1 MDKRSIF
8 ERGFA
13 ILLSVILMAAC
24 FPLSIFAEDTTQDPD
39 FSGTNLMNLENVQPS
54 GYTTTTNPYGYDIG
68 EPFLMVEQ
76 NELMYL
82 NAWDNKVRQ
91 ASYFSMGS
99 ESALNTFAKNKS
111 GSSGTFS
118 NPNYKLMQA
127 VSFDPTGSGRRDHVA
142 FVGVSGQDKKGYMW
156 VIDTTKGTDSDLSGL
171 VEIGDFSYMFDA
183 SAFKVPTYS
192 NRSFLNIVAGDF
204 DGDGKESIV
213 VYTPE
218 SYNAGGCQIQQ
229 WDYDGD
235 SLSRRGKSNSL
246 LMGYYNDHPW
256 YDVERSEGNQRR
268 KLGVSMA
275 VGDFN
280 GDCVDDLAVL
290 SYCHRL
296 PNDEAQIDYYRPVV
310 KIVYGTKGD
319 TGSSIV
325 TKSAAQSE
333 EFYTSKGKSGG
344 RDRYEFPVGASLTC
358 GDFDGDGDVD
368 LFLAGMLGK
377 LGTWKKNNQQVNETI
392 DMNAGYLYIGKL
404 SNSGNGFVKTTNQ
417 TIESNGWTDGGYH
430 DADDVWQQLAV
441 ESVAINGKGRG
452 AKELVFLS
460 GTLYD
465 ASNNK
470 PVAVYTGDYFKSA
483 DDGAGST
490 TRISNCDIQ
499 SIAVGN
505 FDGNTAGREQ
515 VVFTIALKHAS
526 NNKSH
531 LLTGYM
537 RGINYKD
544 TTVNGEI
551 KEYGT
556 AGGYDCLVPT
566 DSYVNTDAQNA
577 VSFLVIP
584 VDKNNDGVL
593 AKYRGVTYAYTDPD
607 VKAVLQ
613 AAPYFDE
620 VMDAGNNETEYVLT
634 ESYELSDWDSDSV
647 SFSIGY
653 STEFKFLGGEAS
665 IETGYALDWTKSFE
679 RSLHEEWSQS
689 FSAQAYNSVVVSRTP
704 VFVYEYD
711 IQNADGTW
719 NDKTVMQTAI
729 PQGPVYEQLS
739 VDAYNKFAT
748 EYNKYMADRTN
759 KPTCYL
765 LEKINPAANWMDGNE
780 GDPYRYNHD
789 GWDALNPD
797 IQASAISKSEFALGY
812 NGTLDKVAWTKENTT
827 TKSVEMSH
835 GFFFNSSIKW
845 GDDKVGMHGVTT
857 SLQYSDGK
865 GNSTSKG
872 TAVGAS
878 CTVTSL
884 DKQSLVAEGIPAP
897 VVDAYR
903 FHWTLGQWQRHLSG
917 AANNKTPFIGYSV
930 TNLSSPPRAIDNLD
944 KTITR
949 GEGNFDLK
957 LSWTKPDCENGHPEI
972 TGYYVYSKD
981 ESGAYTKVS
990 EKLPAE
996 ATEYEIK
1003 QLDLNGKYTYVVT
1016 TVATVDNQDY
1026 ESVWSNEAH
1035 YRADEAPYIGSNGNW
1050 WVGGTDTGVKA
1061 AGDDGKPGKDG
1072 ETPYIGENGNW
1083 WIGFTDT
1090 KVKAA
1095 GTDGKDGEKGED
1107 GETPYIGENGNWWI
1121 GETDTGVKA
1130 VGTDGADGT
1139 NGADGLTPS
1148 IGENGNWWIGE
1159 TDTGVK
1165 AAGTDGTNGTNGA
1178 DGLTP
1183 SIGENG
1189 NWWIGETDTGVKA
1202 AGTDGTNGTNGAD
1215 GLTPS
1220 IGENGNWWIGE
1231 TDTGVKA
1238 AGTDGTNGT
1247 NGADGLTPS
1256 IGENGNWWIGATD
1269 TGVKAAATDG
1279 ADGKDGADGT
1289 NGVDGR
1295 TPQLKIGDDN
1305 LWYVSYDNGQNWES
1319 LNVKATGEMGAT
1331 GAQGEKGDKGD
1342 QGEQGI
1348 QGVQGEKGDKGDQG
1362 EQGIQGV
1369 QGEKGD
1375 KGDQGAQ
1382 GIQGVQGEKGDK
1394 GDQGKQGIQGV
1405 QGEKGD
1411 AGADGASGQ
1420 NGTNGINGKNGVNG
1434 QDGQNGQ
1441 DGKDGQDGTAG
1452 RGIDNAMIDN
1462 DGYLILTMTD
1472 GTTINAG
1479 LVRDTSAVA
1488 NKEANDSA
1496 TAKSLA
1502 TAAVGLSGASLLWNI
1517 AMLAL
1522 SITMKRKH
1530 TTFHR

>member
-156 VIDTTKGTDSDLSGL
+156 VIDTTKEKGSDCSGL
-171 VEIGDFSYMFDA
+171 VAIGDFSYMFDA

-218 SYNAGGCQIQQ
+218 SSNAGGCQIQQ

-235 SLSRRGKSNSL
+235 SLSQRGKSNSL

-296 PNDEAQIDYYRPVV
+296 PKNDAQIDYYRPVV

-333 EFYTSKGKSGG
+333 EFYTSKGRSGG

-368 LFLAGMLGK
+368 LFLAGMLGQ

-392 DMNAGYLYIGKL
+392 DMKAGYLYIGKL

-515 VVFTIALKHAS
+515 VVFTIALKHA
-526 NNKSH
+526 NNNESH

-566 DSYVNTDAQNA
+566 DSYVNTDAKNA

-765 LEKINPAANWMDGNE
+765 LEEIVPAANWMDGNE

-949 GEGNFDLK
+949 GEGFFDLK
-957 LSWTKPDCENGHPEI
+957 LSWTKPDCENGHPKI

-981 ESGAYTKVS
+981 ESGAYTRVS
-990 EKLPAE
+990 EKLSAE

-1003 QLDLNGKYTYVVT
+1003 QLDLSGKYTYVVT

-1130 VGTDGADGT
+1130 AATDGADGT

-1165 AAGTDGTNGTNGA
+1165 AAATDGA
-1178 DGLTP
+1178 DGK
-1183 SIGENG
+1183 
-1189 NWWIGETDTGVKA
+1189 D
-1202 AGTDGTNGTNGAD
+1202 
-1215 GLTPS
+1215 
-1220 IGENGNWWIGE
+1220 
-1231 TDTGVKA
+1231 
-1238 AGTDGTNGT
+1238 
-1247 NGADGLTPS
+1247 GADGLTPS

-1375 KGDQGAQ
+1375 KGDQG
-1382 GIQGVQGEKGDK
+1382 E
-1394 GDQGKQGIQGV
+1394 QGIQGV

-1411 AGADGASGQ
+1411 AGANGASGQ

>member
-1 MDKRSIF
+1 
-8 ERGFA
+8 
-13 ILLSVILMAAC
+13 
-24 FPLSIFAEDTTQDPD
+24 
-39 FSGTNLMNLENVQPS
+39 
-54 GYTTTTNPYGYDIG
+54 
-68 EPFLMVEQ
+68 MVEQ

-82 NAWDNKVRQ
+82 NAWDNKVQQ

-99 ESALNTFAKNKS
+99 ESALKTFATNKS

-142 FVGVSGQDKKGYMW
+142 FVGVSGKDKKGYMW
-156 VIDTTKGTDSDLSGL
+156 VIDTTKGTDSDLSQL

-235 SLSRRGKSNSL
+235 SLSQRGKSNSL

-296 PNDEAQIDYYRPVV
+296 PNDEAKIDYYRPVV

-333 EFYTSKGKSGG
+333 EFYTSKGRSGG

-368 LFLAGMLGK
+368 LFLAGMLGQ
-377 LGTWKKNNQQVNETI
+377 LGTWKNNNQQVNETI
-392 DMNAGYLYIGKL
+392 DMKAGYLYIGKL

-430 DADDVWQQLAV
+430 NADDVWQQLAV

-515 VVFTIALKHAS
+515 VVFTIALKHA
-526 NNKSH
+526 NNNQSH

-537 RGINYKD
+537 RGINYNDK
-544 TTVNGEI
+544 TVNGEI

-566 DSYVNTDAQNA
+566 DSYVNTNAQNA

-711 IQNADGTW
+711 IQKADGTW

-765 LEKINPAANWMDGNE
+765 LEEIVPAANWMDGNE

-845 GDDKVGMHGVTT
+845 GDEKVGMHGVTT
-857 SLQYSDGK
+857 SLEYSDGK

-949 GEGNFDLK
+949 GEGIFDLK
-957 LSWTKPDCENGHPEI
+957 LSWTKPDCENGHPAI

-981 ESGAYTKVS
+981 ENGAYTKVS
-990 EKLPAE
+990 EKLSAE

-1003 QLDLNGKYTYVVT
+1003 NLDLNGKYTYVVT
-1016 TVATVDNQDY
+1016 TVATVDSKDY

-1139 NGADGLTPS
+1139 NGTDGLTPS
-1148 IGENGNWWIGE
+1148 IGENGNWWIG
-1159 TDTGVK
+1159 T
-1165 AAGTDGTNGTNGA
+1165 
-1178 DGLTP
+1178 
-1183 SIGENG
+1183 
-1189 NWWIGETDTGVKA
+1189 
-1202 AGTDGTNGTNGAD
+1202 
-1215 GLTPS
+1215 
-1220 IGENGNWWIGE
+1220 

-1375 KGDQGAQ
+1375 
-1382 GIQGVQGEKGDK
+1382 
-1394 GDQGKQGIQGV
+1394 
-1405 QGEKGD
+1405 

-1522 SITMKRKH
+1522 SITMKRKY

>member
-82 NAWDNKVRQ
+82 NAWDNRVRQ

-99 ESALNTFAKNKS
+99 ESALKTFATNKS

-156 VIDTTKGTDSDLSGL
+156 VIDTTKGTDSDCSGL
-171 VEIGDFSYMFDA
+171 VAIGDFSYMFDA

-213 VYTPE
+213 VYAPE
-218 SYNAGGCQIQQ
+218 SCNAGGCQIQQ

-235 SLSRRGKSNSL
+235 SLSQRGKSNSL

-256 YDVERSEGNQRR
+256 YDVEDSEGNQRR

-296 PNDEAQIDYYRPVV
+296 PKNDAQIDYYRPVV

-333 EFYTSKGKSGG
+333 EFYSSKGRSGG

-368 LFLAGMLGK
+368 LFLAGMLGQ
-377 LGTWKKNNQQVNETI
+377 LGTWKNNNQQVNETI
-392 DMNAGYLYIGKL
+392 DMKAGYLYIGKL

-430 DADDVWQQLAV
+430 NADDVWQQLAV

-515 VVFTIALKHAS
+515 VVFTIALKHA
-526 NNKSH
+526 NNNQSH

-537 RGINYKD
+537 RGINYNDK
-544 TTVNGEI
+544 TVNGEI

-566 DSYVNTDAQNA
+566 DSYVNTNAQNA

-711 IQNADGTW
+711 IQKADGTW

-765 LEKINPAANWMDGNE
+765 LEEIVPAANWMDGNE

-845 GDDKVGMHGVTT
+845 GDEKVGMHGVTT
-857 SLQYSDGK
+857 SLEYSDGK

-949 GEGNFDLK
+949 GEGIFDLK
-957 LSWTKPDCENGHPEI
+957 LSWTKPDCENGHPAI

-981 ESGAYTKVS
+981 ENGAYTKVS
-990 EKLPAE
+990 EKLSAE

-1003 QLDLNGKYTYVVT
+1003 NLDLNGKYTYVVT
-1016 TVATVDNQDY
+1016 TVATVDSKDY

-1148 IGENGNWWIGE
+1148 IGENGNWWIG
-1159 TDTGVK
+1159 T
-1165 AAGTDGTNGTNGA
+1165 
-1178 DGLTP
+1178 
-1183 SIGENG
+1183 
-1189 NWWIGETDTGVKA
+1189 
-1202 AGTDGTNGTNGAD
+1202 
-1215 GLTPS
+1215 
-1220 IGENGNWWIGE
+1220 
-1231 TDTGVKA
+1231 
-1238 AGTDGTNGT
+1238 
-1247 NGADGLTPS
+1247 
-1256 IGENGNWWIGATD
+1256 TD

-1348 QGVQGEKGDKGDQG
+1348 QGVQGEKGDQG

-1375 KGDQGAQ
+1375 KGDQG
-1382 GIQGVQGEKGDK
+1382 E
-1394 GDQGKQGIQGV
+1394 QGIQGV

-1472 GTTINAG
+1472 GTTINVG

-1522 SITMKRKH
+1522 SITMKRKK

>member
-54 GYTTTTNPYGYDIG
+54 GYTTTTNPYGYDVG
-68 EPFLMVEQ
+68 MPFLMVEQ

-82 NAWDNKVRQ
+82 NVWGNQVHQ
-91 ASYFSMGS
+91 ASYFDMGT
-99 ESALNTFAKNKS
+99 ESSLPTFARKKS
-111 GSSGTFS
+111 GANGTFS
-118 NPNYKLMQA
+118 VDTYALMEA
-127 VSFDPTGSGRRDHVA
+127 VPFDPTGSGRKDHVA
-142 FVGVSGQDKKGYMW
+142 FVGISNKRGYLW
-156 VIDTTKGTDSDLSGL
+156 VIDTRLEAGSDRSEP
-171 VEIGDFSYMFDA
+171 VDIGDFQYMYDGNSFE
-183 SAFKVPTYS
+183 VPTYA

-218 SYNAGGCQIQQ
+218 QTPRNQASGCQIQE
-229 WDYDGD
+229 WDYDG
-235 SLSRRGKSNSL
+235 SNKALSQRGEGNSL

-256 YDVERSEGNQRR
+256 YDVEDSEGNQRR

-296 PNDEAQIDYYRPVV
+296 PKNDAQIDYYRPVV

-333 EFYTSKGKSGG
+333 EFYTSKGRSGG

-368 LFLAGMLGK
+368 LFLAGMLGQ

-392 DMNAGYLYIGKL
+392 DMKAGYLYIGKL

-515 VVFTIALKHAS
+515 VVFTIALKHA
-526 NNKSH
+526 NNNQSH

-537 RGINYKD
+537 RGTNYND

-566 DSYVNTDAQNA
+566 DSYVNTNAKNA

-765 LEKINPAANWMDGNE
+765 LEQINPAANWMDGNE

-789 GWDALNPD
+789 GWDALNQD

-930 TNLSSPPRAIDNLD
+930 TNLSSPPRAIDDLD

-957 LSWTKPDCENGHPEI
+957 LSWTKPDCENGHPQI

-981 ESGAYTKVS
+981 ESGAYTKIS
-990 EKLPAE
+990 EKLSAD

-1003 QLDLNGKYTYVVT
+1003 NLDLNGKYTYVVT
-1016 TVATVDNQDY
+1016 TVATVDNKDY

-1061 AGDDGKPGKDG
+1061 AGDDGKPGKNG

-1095 GTDGKDGEKGED
+1095 GTDGKDGEKGEN

-1130 VGTDGADGT
+1130 AGTDGADGT

-1148 IGENGNWWIGE
+1148 IGENGNWWIG
-1159 TDTGVK
+1159 T
-1165 AAGTDGTNGTNGA
+1165 
-1178 DGLTP
+1178 
-1183 SIGENG
+1183 
-1189 NWWIGETDTGVKA
+1189 
-1202 AGTDGTNGTNGAD
+1202 
-1215 GLTPS
+1215 
-1220 IGENGNWWIGE
+1220 
-1231 TDTGVKA
+1231 
-1238 AGTDGTNGT
+1238 
-1247 NGADGLTPS
+1247 
-1256 IGENGNWWIGATD
+1256 TD

-1342 QGEQGI
+1342 QGIQGVQGEKGDKGDQGEQGI

-1375 KGDQGAQ
+1375 KGDQGEQ

-1394 GDQGKQGIQGV
+1394 GDQGEQGIQGV

>member
-24 FPLSIFAEDTTQDPD
+24 FPLSIFAEDTTQGPD

-54 GYTTTTNPYGYDIG
+54 GYTTTTNPYGYGIG

-82 NAWDNKVRQ
+82 NVWDNKVRQ
-91 ASYFSMGS
+91 ASYFSMGT

-111 GSSGTFS
+111 GSNGTFS

-142 FVGVSGQDKKGYMW
+142 FVGVSGQNKKGYMW
-156 VIDTTKGTDSDLSGL
+156 VIDTTKGTGSDCSPQ
-171 VEIGDFSYMFDA
+171 VEIGDFGYMFDGND
-183 SAFKVPTYS
+183 FEVPTYS
-192 NRSFLNIVAGDF
+192 NRSFFNIVAGDF

-213 VYTPE
+213 VYTPKQTPRNQA
-218 SYNAGGCQIQQ
+218 SGCQIQE
-229 WDYDGD
+229 WDYDG
-235 SLSRRGKSNSL
+235 SNKALSKRGEGNSL

-256 YDVERSEGNQRR
+256 YDEEDSEGNQRR

-296 PNDEAQIDYYRPVV
+296 PKDEAQIDYYRPVV

-333 EFYTSKGKSGG
+333 EFYTSKGHSGG

-358 GDFDGDGDVD
+358 GDLDGDGDVD
-368 LFLAGMLGK
+368 LFLAGMLGQ

-392 DMNAGYLYIGKL
+392 DMKAGYLYIGKL

-430 DADDVWQQLAV
+430 NADDVWQQLAV

-470 PVAVYTGDYFKSA
+470 PVAVYTGNYFKSA

-505 FDGNTAGREQ
+505 FDGNKAGREQ
-515 VVFTIALKHAS
+515 VVFTIALKHA
-526 NNKSH
+526 NNNESH
-531 LLTGYM
+531 LLKGYM
-537 RGINYKD
+537 RGIKYND
-544 TTVNGEI
+544 VTVNGEV

-584 VDKNNDGVL
+584 VDRNNDGVL

-653 STEFKFLGGEAS
+653 STEFSFPGGKAS

-711 IQNADGTW
+711 IQNANGTW

-739 VDAYNKFAT
+739 VDAYNKFAE
-748 EYNKYMADRTN
+748 EYNKYMADRKD

-765 LEKINPAANWMDGNE
+765 LEKIDPADNWMDGNE

-789 GWDALNPD
+789 GWESLRPD
-797 IQASAISKSEFALGY
+797 IQAAAISKSEFALGY

-845 GDDKVGMHGVTT
+845 GKEDVAMHGVTT
-857 SLQYSDGK
+857 SLEYSDGK

-930 TNLSSPPRAIDNLD
+930 TNLSSPPRAIDDLD

-957 LSWTKPDCENGHPEI
+957 LSWTKPDCENGHPQI

-981 ESGAYTKVS
+981 ESGAYTKIS
-990 EKLPAE
+990 EKLSAD

-1003 QLDLNGKYTYVVT
+1003 NLDLNGKYTYVVT
-1016 TVATVDNQDY
+1016 TVATVDNKDY

-1107 GETPYIGENGNWWI
+1107 GETPY
-1121 GETDTGVKA
+1121 
-1130 VGTDGADGT
+1130 
-1139 NGADGLTPS
+1139 
-1148 IGENGNWWIGE
+1148 
-1159 TDTGVK
+1159 
-1165 AAGTDGTNGTNGA
+1165 
-1178 DGLTP
+1178 
-1183 SIGENG
+1183 
-1189 NWWIGETDTGVKA
+1189 
-1202 AGTDGTNGTNGAD
+1202 
-1215 GLTPS
+1215 

-1348 QGVQGEKGDKGDQG
+1348 QGVQGEKGD
-1362 EQGIQGV
+1362 
-1369 QGEKGD
+1369 
-1375 KGDQGAQ
+1375 
-1382 GIQGVQGEKGDK
+1382 
-1394 GDQGKQGIQGV
+1394 
-1405 QGEKGD
+1405 

>member
-8 ERGFA
+8 GRGLA
-13 ILLSVILMAAC
+13 ILLSVTLMAAC

-39 FSGTNLMNLENVQPS
+39 FSGTNLMNLESVQPS
-54 GYTTTTNPYGYDIG
+54 GYTTTTNPYGYGIG

-82 NAWDNKVRQ
+82 NVWDNKVRQ
-91 ASYFSMGS
+91 ASYFSMGT
-99 ESALNTFAKNKS
+99 ESALNTFAKDKS
-111 GSSGTFS
+111 GSNGTFS

-142 FVGVSGQDKKGYMW
+142 FVGVSGQNKKGYMW
-156 VIDTTKGTDSDLSGL
+156 VIDTTKGTGSDCSPQ
-171 VEIGDFSYMFDA
+171 VEIGDFGYMFDGND
-183 SAFKVPTYS
+183 FEVPTYS
-192 NRSFLNIVAGDF
+192 NRSFFNIVAGDF

-213 VYTPE
+213 VYTPKQTPRNQA
-218 SYNAGGCQIQQ
+218 SGCQIQE
-229 WDYDGD
+229 WDYDG
-235 SLSRRGKSNSL
+235 SNKALSKRGEGNSL

-256 YDVERSEGNQRR
+256 YDVEDSEGNQRR

-296 PNDEAQIDYYRPVV
+296 PKDEAKIDYYRPVV

-333 EFYTSKGKSGG
+333 EFYTSMGYTGG
-344 RDRYEFPVGASLTC
+344 RYYYEFPVGASLTC
-358 GDFDGDGDVD
+358 GDFDGDGDDD
-368 LFLAGMLGK
+368 LFLAGMLAYF
-377 LGTWKKNNQQVNETI
+377 GTWKKDSSMVNEEITMKS
-392 DMNAGYLYIGKL
+392 DYVYVGKL
-404 SNSGNGFVKTTNQ
+404 TNTGNGFSKTMNLNRTV
-417 TIESNGWTDGGYH
+417 ESNGWTDGGYH

-465 ASNNK
+465 VSNNK
-470 PVAVYTGDYFKSA
+470 PAAVYTGDYFKSA

-505 FDGNTAGREQ
+505 FDGNKAGREQ
-515 VVFTIALKHAS
+515 VVFTIALKHA
-526 NNKSH
+526 NNNESH
-531 LLTGYM
+531 LLKGYM
-537 RGINYKD
+537 RGIKYND
-544 TTVNGEI
+544 VTVNGEV

-584 VDKNNDGVL
+584 VDRNNDGVL

-653 STEFKFLGGEAS
+653 STEFSFPGGNAS

-711 IQNADGTW
+711 IQNANGTW

-739 VDAYNKFAT
+739 VDAYNKFAE
-748 EYNKYMADRTN
+748 EYNKYMADRKD

-765 LEKINPAANWMDGNE
+765 LEKIDPADNWMDGNE

-789 GWDALNPD
+789 GWESLRPD
-797 IQASAISKSEFALGY
+797 IQAAAISKSEFALGY

-845 GDDKVGMHGVTT
+845 GKEDVAMHGVTT
-857 SLQYSDGK
+857 SLEYSDGK

-930 TNLSSPPRAIDNLD
+930 TNLSSPPRAIDDLD

-957 LSWTKPDCENGHPEI
+957 LSWTKPDCENGHPQI

-981 ESGAYTKVS
+981 ESGAYTKIS
-990 EKLPAE
+990 EKLSAD

-1003 QLDLNGKYTYVVT
+1003 NLDLNGKYTYVVT
-1016 TVATVDNQDY
+1016 TVATVDNKDY

-1061 AGDDGKPGKDG
+1061 AGDDGKPGKNG

-1095 GTDGKDGEKGED
+1095 GTDGKDGEKGEN

-1130 VGTDGADGT
+1130 AGTDGADGT

-1148 IGENGNWWIGE
+1148 IGENGNWWIGT

-1189 NWWIGETDTGVKA
+1189 NWWIGT
-1202 AGTDGTNGTNGAD
+1202 
-1215 GLTPS
+1215 
-1220 IGENGNWWIGE
+1220 
-1231 TDTGVKA
+1231 
-1238 AGTDGTNGT
+1238 
-1247 NGADGLTPS
+1247 
-1256 IGENGNWWIGATD
+1256 TD

-1331 GAQGEKGDKGD
+1331 GAKGEQGIQGVQGEKGDKGD

-1375 KGDQGAQ
+1375 KGDQGEQ
-1382 GIQGVQGEKGDK
+1382 GIQGA
-1394 GDQGKQGIQGV
+1394 

-1441 DGKDGQDGTAG
+1441 DGKDGQDGAAG

-1522 SITMKRKH
+1522 SITMKRKK

>member
-1 MDKRSIF
+1 MRSMKMQREDHKMDKRSIF

-24 FPLSIFAEDTTQDPD
+24 FPLSIFAEDTTQGPD

-54 GYTTTTNPYGYDIG
+54 GYTTTTNPYGYDVG
-68 EPFLMVEQ
+68 MPFLMVEQ

-82 NAWDNKVRQ
+82 NVWGNKVRQ
-91 ASYFSMGS
+91 ASYFDMGT
-99 ESALNTFAKNKS
+99 ESSLPTFARKKS
-111 GSSGTFS
+111 GANGTFS
-118 NPNYKLMQA
+118 VDTYALMEA
-127 VSFDPTGSGRRDHVA
+127 VAFDPTGSGRKDHVA
-142 FVGVSGQDKKGYMW
+142 FVGISNKRGYLW
-156 VIDTTKGTDSDLSGL
+156 VIDTRQEAGSDRSGP
-171 VEIGDFSYMFDA
+171 VDIGDFTYMYDGN
-183 SAFKVPTYS
+183 SFKVPTYA

-218 SYNAGGCQIQQ
+218 SSNAGGCQIQQ
-229 WDYDGD
+229 WDYNGGG
-235 SLSRRGKSNSL
+235 LTQRGKSNSL
-246 LMGYYNDHPW
+246 LMSYYNEHPW
-256 YDVERSEGNQRR
+256 YDVENSGGNQRR

-296 PNDEAQIDYYRPVV
+296 PNDQAKVDYYLPELQ
-310 KIVYGTKGD
+310 IVYGSKDG
-319 TGSSIV
+319 GAIV
-325 TKSAAQSE
+325 TKSAAQKE
-333 EFYTSKGKSGG
+333 IFCAYTGMSGG
-344 RDRYEFPVGASLTC
+344 RARYEFPVAASLTC
-358 GDFDGDGDVD
+358 GDLDGDGDVD

-377 LGTWKKNNQQVNETI
+377 FGTWKKDASMVNETI
-392 DMNAGYLYIGKL
+392 TMYAPYMYVGKMT
-404 SNSGNGFVKTTNQ
+404 NVGGTFVKSISR
-417 TIESNGWTDGGYH
+417 TIRSNGWTYGGYH
-430 DADDVWQQLAV
+430 DADDVWQRLAV
-441 ESVAINGKGRG
+441 EAVAVNGRGRG
-452 AKELVFLS
+452 AKELVFVN

-465 ASNNK
+465 VSNNT
-470 PVAVYTGDYFKSA
+470 PMAVYTGGYFGSS
-483 DDGAGST
+483 DDGASST

-505 FDGNTAGREQ
+505 FDGNKAGREQ
-515 VVFTIALKHAS
+515 VVFTIALKHK
-526 NNKSH
+526 NNNESH

-537 RGINYKD
+537 RGINYNDK
-544 TTVNGEI
+544 TVNGEI

-566 DSYVNTDAQNA
+566 DSYVNTNAQNA

-653 STEFKFLGGEAS
+653 STEFNFLGGKAS

-748 EYNKYMADRTN
+748 EYNKYMADRKD

-765 LEKINPAANWMDGNE
+765 LGQIDPAANWMDGNE

-789 GWDALNPD
+789 GWGALNQD

-845 GDDKVGMHGVTT
+845 GSDKVGMHGVTT
-857 SLQYSDGK
+857 SLEYSDGK

-949 GEGNFDLK
+949 GEGIFDLK
-957 LSWTKPDCENGHPEI
+957 LSWTKPDCENGHPKI

-981 ESGAYTKVS
+981 ESGAYTRVS
-990 EKLPAE
+990 GKLSAE
-996 ATEYEIK
+996 ATEYVIK
-1003 QLDLNGKYTYVVT
+1003 NLNLNGKYTYVVT
-1016 TVATVDNQDY
+1016 TVATVDSKDY

-1139 NGADGLTPS
+1139 NGVDGLTPS

-1165 AAGTDGTNGTNGA
+1165 AAG
-1178 DGLTP
+1178 
-1183 SIGENG
+1183 
-1189 NWWIGETDTGVKA
+1189 
-1202 AGTDGTNGTNGAD
+1202 
-1215 GLTPS
+1215 
-1220 IGENGNWWIGE
+1220 
-1231 TDTGVKA
+1231 
-1238 AGTDGTNGT
+1238 
-1247 NGADGLTPS
+1247 
-1256 IGENGNWWIGATD
+1256 
-1269 TGVKAAATDG
+1269 TDG

-1331 GAQGEKGDKGD
+1331 GA
-1342 QGEQGI
+1342 
-1348 QGVQGEKGDKGDQG
+1348 QGEKGDKGDQG

-1522 SITMKRKH
+1522 SITMKRKR

>member
-82 NAWDNKVRQ
+82 NAWDNTVRQ
-91 ASYFSMGS
+91 ASYFSMGT

-156 VIDTTKGTDSDLSGL
+156 VIDTTKGTDSDLSQL

-235 SLSRRGKSNSL
+235 SLSQRGKSNSL

-296 PNDEAQIDYYRPVV
+296 PNDEAKIDYYRPVV
-310 KIVYGTKGD
+310 KIVYGTKGN

-333 EFYTSKGKSGG
+333 EFYTSKGRSGG

-368 LFLAGMLGK
+368 LFLAGMLGQ
-377 LGTWKKNNQQVNETI
+377 LGTWKNNNQQVNETI
-392 DMNAGYLYIGKL
+392 DMKAGYLYIGKL

-430 DADDVWQQLAV
+430 NADDVWQQLPV

-515 VVFTIALKHAS
+515 VVFTIALKHA
-526 NNKSH
+526 NNNQSH

-537 RGINYKD
+537 RGINYNDK
-544 TTVNGEI
+544 TVNGEI

-566 DSYVNTDAQNA
+566 DSYVNTNAQNA

-711 IQNADGTW
+711 IQKADGTW

-765 LEKINPAANWMDGNE
+765 LEEIVPAANWMDGNE

-845 GDDKVGMHGVTT
+845 GDEKVGMHGVTT
-857 SLQYSDGK
+857 SLEYSDGK

-917 AANNKTPFIGYSV
+917 AVNNKTPFIGYSV

-949 GEGNFDLK
+949 GEGIFDLK
-957 LSWTKPDCENGHPEI
+957 LSWTKPDCENGHPAI

-981 ESGAYTKVS
+981 ENGAYTKVS
-990 EKLPAE
+990 EKLSAE

-1003 QLDLNGKYTYVVT
+1003 NLDLNGKYTYVVT
-1016 TVATVDNQDY
+1016 TVATVDSKDY

-1148 IGENGNWWIGE
+1148 IGENGNWWIGA

-1189 NWWIGETDTGVKA
+1189 NWWIGT
-1202 AGTDGTNGTNGAD
+1202 
-1215 GLTPS
+1215 
-1220 IGENGNWWIGE
+1220 
-1231 TDTGVKA
+1231 
-1238 AGTDGTNGT
+1238 
-1247 NGADGLTPS
+1247 
-1256 IGENGNWWIGATD
+1256 TD

-1342 QGEQGI
+1342 QGE
-1348 QGVQGEKGDKGDQG
+1348 
-1362 EQGIQGV
+1362 
-1369 QGEKGD
+1369 
-1375 KGDQGAQ
+1375 
-1382 GIQGVQGEKGDK
+1382 
-1394 GDQGKQGIQGV
+1394 QGIQGV

>member
-82 NAWDNKVRQ
+82 NAWDNTVRQ

-142 FVGVSGQDKKGYMW
+142 FVGVSGRDKKGYMW
-156 VIDTTKGTDSDLSGL
+156 VIDTTKETDSDCSGL
-171 VEIGDFSYMFDA
+171 VEIGDFRYMFDA
-183 SAFKVPTYS
+183 NAFEVPTYS

-213 VYTPE
+213 VYTPKQTPRNQA
-218 SYNAGGCQIQQ
+218 SGCQIQE
-229 WDYDGD
+229 WDYDG
-235 SLSRRGKSNSL
+235 SNKALSQRGEGNSL

-256 YDVERSEGNQRR
+256 YDVEDSEGNQRR

-296 PNDEAQIDYYRPVV
+296 PKNDAQIDYYRPVV

-333 EFYTSKGKSGG
+333 EFYTSKGRSGG

-368 LFLAGMLGK
+368 LFLAGMLGQ
-377 LGTWKKNNQQVNETI
+377 LGTWKNNNQQVNETI
-392 DMNAGYLYIGKL
+392 DMKAGYLYIGKL

-470 PVAVYTGDYFKSA
+470 PVAVYTGNYFKSA

-765 LEKINPAANWMDGNE
+765 LEQINPAANWMDGNE

-789 GWDALNPD
+789 GWDALNQD

-949 GEGNFDLK
+949 GEGFFDLK
-957 LSWTKPDCENGHPEI
+957 LSWTKPDCENGHPKI

-990 EKLPAE
+990 EKLSAE
-996 ATEYEIK
+996 TTEYEIK
-1003 QLDLNGKYTYVVT
+1003 DLDLNGKYTYVVT
-1016 TVATVDNQDY
+1016 TVATVDSMDY

-1165 AAGTDGTNGTNGA
+1165 AAGTDG
-1178 DGLTP
+1178 
-1183 SIGENG
+1183 
-1189 NWWIGETDTGVKA
+1189 
-1202 AGTDGTNGTNGAD
+1202 
-1215 GLTPS
+1215 
-1220 IGENGNWWIGE
+1220 
-1231 TDTGVKA
+1231 
-1238 AGTDGTNGT
+1238 
-1247 NGADGLTPS
+1247 
-1256 IGENGNWWIGATD
+1256 
-1269 TGVKAAATDG
+1269 

-1375 KGDQGAQ
+1375 KGDQGEQ

-1394 GDQGKQGIQGV
+1394 GDQGEQGIQGV
-1405 QGEKGD
+1405 HGEKGD

-1522 SITMKRKH
+1522 SITMKRKY

>member
-8 ERGFA
+8 GRGLA
-13 ILLSVILMAAC
+13 ILLSVTLMAAC

-39 FSGTNLMNLENVQPS
+39 FSGTNLMNLESVQPS

-91 ASYFSMGS
+91 ASYFSMGT
-99 ESALNTFAKNKS
+99 ESALETFAKKKS

-142 FVGVSGQDKKGYMW
+142 FVGVSGQNKKGYMW
-156 VIDTTKGTDSDLSGL
+156 VIDTTKGTGSDCSPQ
-171 VEIGDFSYMFDA
+171 VEIGDFSYMYDGNDFE
-183 SAFKVPTYS
+183 VPTYA

-213 VYTPE
+213 VYTPKQTPRNQA
-218 SYNAGGCQIQQ
+218 SGCQIQE
-229 WDYDGD
+229 WDYDG
-235 SLSRRGKSNSL
+235 SNKALSKRGEGNSL

-256 YDVERSEGNQRR
+256 YDVEDSEGNQRR

-296 PNDEAQIDYYRPVV
+296 PKDEAKIDYYRPVV

-333 EFYTSKGKSGG
+333 EFYTSKGRSGG

-368 LFLAGMLGK
+368 LFLAGMLGQ

-392 DMNAGYLYIGKL
+392 DMKAGYLYIGKL

-430 DADDVWQQLAV
+430 NADDVWQQLAV

-470 PVAVYTGDYFKSA
+470 PVAIYTGDYFKSA

-515 VVFTIALKHAS
+515 VVFTIALKHA
-526 NNKSH
+526 NNNQSH

-537 RGINYKD
+537 RGINYNDK
-544 TTVNGEI
+544 TVNGEI

-566 DSYVNTDAQNA
+566 DSYVNTNAQNA

-653 STEFKFLGGEAS
+653 STEFNFLGGKAS

-748 EYNKYMADRTN
+748 EYNKYMADRTE

-765 LEKINPAANWMDGNE
+765 LEKIDPSANWMDGNE

-845 GDDKVGMHGVTT
+845 GDEKVGMHGVTT
-857 SLQYSDGK
+857 SLEYSDGK

-884 DKQSLVAEGIPAP
+884 DKQNLVAEGIPAP

-949 GEGNFDLK
+949 GEGIFDLK
-957 LSWTKPDCENGHPEI
+957 LSWTKPDCINGHPEI

-1003 QLDLNGKYTYVVT
+1003 HLDLNGKYTYVVT
-1016 TVATVDNQDY
+1016 TVATVDSKDY

-1061 AGDDGKPGKDG
+1061 AGDNGKPGKDG

-1148 IGENGNWWIGE
+1148 IGENGNWWIG
-1159 TDTGVK
+1159 T
-1165 AAGTDGTNGTNGA
+1165 
-1178 DGLTP
+1178 
-1183 SIGENG
+1183 
-1189 NWWIGETDTGVKA
+1189 
-1202 AGTDGTNGTNGAD
+1202 
-1215 GLTPS
+1215 
-1220 IGENGNWWIGE
+1220 
-1231 TDTGVKA
+1231 
-1238 AGTDGTNGT
+1238 
-1247 NGADGLTPS
+1247 
-1256 IGENGNWWIGATD
+1256 TD
-1269 TGVKAAATDG
+1269 TGVKAAATNG

-1348 QGVQGEKGDKGDQG
+1348 QGVQGEKGD
-1362 EQGIQGV
+1362 
-1369 QGEKGD
+1369 
-1375 KGDQGAQ
+1375 
-1382 GIQGVQGEKGDK
+1382 
-1394 GDQGKQGIQGV
+1394 
-1405 QGEKGD
+1405 

-1434 QDGQNGQ
+1434 QGGQNGQ

-1522 SITMKRKH
+1522 SITMKRKY

>member
-82 NAWDNKVRQ
+82 NAWDNNVRQ

-99 ESALNTFAKNKS
+99 ESALKTFAKNKS

-156 VIDTTKGTDSDLSGL
+156 VIDTTKGTDSDCSQL
-171 VEIGDFSYMFDA
+171 VEIGNFSYMFDE

-204 DGDGKESIV
+204 NGDGKESIV

-218 SYNAGGCQIQQ
+218 SCNAGGCQIQQ

-235 SLSRRGKSNSL
+235 SLSQRGKSNSL

-256 YDVERSEGNQRR
+256 YDVEDSEGNQRR

-296 PNDEAQIDYYRPVV
+296 PNNDAKIDYYRPVV

-333 EFYTSKGKSGG
+333 EFYTSKGRSGG

-368 LFLAGMLGK
+368 LFLAGMLGQ

-392 DMNAGYLYIGKL
+392 DMKAGYLYIGKL

-430 DADDVWQQLAV
+430 NADDVWQQLAV

-470 PVAVYTGDYFKSA
+470 PVAVYTGNYFKSA
-483 DDGAGST
+483 DDGVGST

-515 VVFTIALKHAS
+515 VVFTIALKHA
-526 NNKSH
+526 NNNQSH

-537 RGINYKD
+537 RGINYNDK
-544 TTVNGEI
+544 TVNGEI

-566 DSYVNTDAQNA
+566 DSYVNTNAQNA

-653 STEFKFLGGEAS
+653 STEFSFLGGKAS

-711 IQNADGTW
+711 IQKADGTW

-748 EYNKYMADRTN
+748 EYNKYMADHKE

-765 LEKINPAANWMDGNE
+765 LEQIDPATNWMDGNE

-845 GDDKVGMHGVTT
+845 GNEEVATHGVTT
-857 SLQYSDGK
+857 SLEYSDGK

-903 FHWTLGQWQRHLSG
+903 FHWALGQWQRHLSG

-949 GEGNFDLK
+949 GEGIFDLK
-957 LSWTKPDCENGHPEI
+957 LSWTKPDCKNGHPEI

-990 EKLPAE
+990 EKLSAE

-1003 QLDLNGKYTYVVT
+1003 NLDLNGKYTYVVT
-1016 TVATVDNQDY
+1016 TVATVDSKDY

-1148 IGENGNWWIGE
+1148 IGENGNWWIGA

-1189 NWWIGETDTGVKA
+1189 NWWIGT
-1202 AGTDGTNGTNGAD
+1202 
-1215 GLTPS
+1215 
-1220 IGENGNWWIGE
+1220 
-1231 TDTGVKA
+1231 
-1238 AGTDGTNGT
+1238 
-1247 NGADGLTPS
+1247 
-1256 IGENGNWWIGATD
+1256 TD

-1348 QGVQGEKGDKGDQG
+1348 QGD
-1362 EQGIQGV
+1362 
-1369 QGEKGD
+1369 
-1375 KGDQGAQ
+1375 
-1382 GIQGVQGEKGDK
+1382 
-1394 GDQGKQGIQGV
+1394 

-1522 SITMKRKH
+1522 SITMKRKY

>member
-142 FVGVSGQDKKGYMW
+142 FVGVGQDKKGYMW
-156 VIDTTKGTDSDLSGL
+156 VIDTTKGTDSDRSQL
-171 VEIGDFSYMFDA
+171 VAIGDFSYMFDA

-235 SLSRRGKSNSL
+235 NLSPRGKSNSL

-296 PNDEAQIDYYRPVV
+296 PKDEAQIDYYRPVV

-319 TGSSIV
+319 TSSIV

-333 EFYTSKGKSGG
+333 EFYTSKGRSGG

-368 LFLAGMLGK
+368 LFLAGMLGQ

-392 DMNAGYLYIGKL
+392 DMKAGYLYIGKL

-430 DADDVWQQLAV
+430 NADDVWQQLAV

-515 VVFTIALKHAS
+515 VVFTIALKHAT
-526 NNKSH
+526 NNESH

-537 RGINYKD
+537 RGIKYNDQK
-544 TTVNGEI
+544 VNGEI

-566 DSYVNTDAQNA
+566 DSYVNTNAQNA

-653 STEFKFLGGEAS
+653 STEFNFLGGKAS

-711 IQNADGTW
+711 IQNANGTW

-748 EYNKYMADRTN
+748 EYNKYMADRTE

-765 LEKINPAANWMDGNE
+765 LEQINPAANWMDGNE

-789 GWDALNPD
+789 GWGALNPD

-845 GDDKVGMHGVTT
+845 GNENVGMHGVTT
-857 SLQYSDGK
+857 SLEYSDGK

-949 GEGNFDLK
+949 GEGIFDLK

-981 ESGAYTKVS
+981 ESGTYTKVS
-990 EKLPAE
+990 EKLSAE

-1016 TVATVDNQDY
+1016 TVATVDSKDY

-1095 GTDGKDGEKGED
+1095 GTDGKDGAKGED
-1107 GETPYIGENGNWWI
+1107 GETPY
-1121 GETDTGVKA
+1121 
-1130 VGTDGADGT
+1130 
-1139 NGADGLTPS
+1139 
-1148 IGENGNWWIGE
+1148 
-1159 TDTGVK
+1159 
-1165 AAGTDGTNGTNGA
+1165 
-1178 DGLTP
+1178 
-1183 SIGENG
+1183 
-1189 NWWIGETDTGVKA
+1189 
-1202 AGTDGTNGTNGAD
+1202 
-1215 GLTPS
+1215 

-1348 QGVQGEKGDKGDQG
+1348 QGVQGEKGD
-1362 EQGIQGV
+1362 
-1369 QGEKGD
+1369 
-1375 KGDQGAQ
+1375 
-1382 GIQGVQGEKGDK
+1382 
-1394 GDQGKQGIQGV
+1394 
-1405 QGEKGD
+1405 

-1522 SITMKRKH
+1522 SITMKRKR

>member
-54 GYTTTTNPYGYDIG
+54 GYTTTTNPYGYDVG
-68 EPFLMVEQ
+68 MPFLMVEQ

-82 NAWDNKVRQ
+82 NVWGNQVRQ
-91 ASYFSMGS
+91 ASYFDMGT
-99 ESALNTFAKNKS
+99 ESSLPTFARKKS
-111 GSSGTFS
+111 GANGTFFVDT
-118 NPNYKLMQA
+118 YALMEA
-127 VSFDPTGSGRRDHVA
+127 VAFDPTGSGRKDHVA
-142 FVGVSGQDKKGYMW
+142 FVGISNKRGYLW
-156 VIDTTKGTDSDLSGL
+156 VIDTRQEADSDRSEP
-171 VEIGDFSYMFDA
+171 VDIGDFTYMYDGN
-183 SAFKVPTYS
+183 SFKVPTYA

-229 WDYDGD
+229 WDYNGGG
-235 SLSRRGKSNSL
+235 LTQRGKSNSL
-246 LMGYYNDHPW
+246 LMSYYNEHPW
-256 YDVERSEGNQRR
+256 HDVENSGGNQRR

-296 PNDEAQIDYYRPVV
+296 PNDKAKVDYYLPELQ
-310 KIVYGTKGD
+310 IVYGSKDG
-319 TGSSIV
+319 GAIV
-325 TKSAAQSE
+325 TKSAAQKE
-333 EFYTSKGKSGG
+333 IFCAYMGMSGG
-344 RDRYEFPVGASLTC
+344 RARYEFPVAASLTC
-358 GDFDGDGDVD
+358 GDLDGDGDVD

-377 LGTWKKNNQQVNETI
+377 FGTWKKDASMVNETI
-392 DMNAGYLYIGKL
+392 TMYAPYMYVGKMTNVGGTFAK
-404 SNSGNGFVKTTNQ
+404 STNG
-417 TIESNGWTDGGYH
+417 TIRSNGWTYGGYH
-430 DADDVWQQLAV
+430 DADDVWQRLAV
-441 ESVAINGKGRG
+441 EAVAVNGRGRG
-452 AKELVFLS
+452 AKELVFVN

-465 ASNNK
+465 VSNNK
-470 PVAVYTGDYFKSA
+470 PVAVYTGGYFGSS
-483 DDGAGST
+483 DDGASST

-505 FDGNTAGREQ
+505 FDGNKAGREQ
-515 VVFTIALKHAS
+515 VVFTIALKHK
-526 NNKSH
+526 NNNESH

-537 RGINYKD
+537 RGINYNDK
-544 TTVNGEI
+544 TVNGEI

-566 DSYVNTDAQNA
+566 DSYVNTNAQNA

-613 AAPYFDE
+613 AGPYFKDI
-620 VMDAGNNETEYVLT
+620 MDAGNNETEYVLT

-653 STEFKFLGGEAS
+653 STEFNFLGGKAS

-711 IQNADGTW
+711 IQKADGTW

-748 EYNKYMADRTN
+748 EYNKYMADRKD

-765 LEKINPAANWMDGNE
+765 LEKIDPAANWMDGNE

-789 GWDALNPD
+789 GWGALNPD

-845 GDDKVGMHGVTT
+845 GNEDVATHGVTT
-857 SLQYSDGK
+857 SLEYSDGK

-990 EKLPAE
+990 EKLSAE

-1003 QLDLNGKYTYVVT
+1003 RLDLNGKYTYVVT
-1016 TVATVDNQDY
+1016 TVATVDSNDY

-1061 AGDDGKPGKDG
+1061 AGDNGKPGKDG

-1130 VGTDGADGT
+1130 VGTDGADGKD
-1139 NGADGLTPS
+1139 GADGLTPS
-1148 IGENGNWWIGE
+1148 IGENGNWWIGT

-1202 AGTDGTNGTNGAD
+1202 AG
-1215 GLTPS
+1215 
-1220 IGENGNWWIGE
+1220 
-1231 TDTGVKA
+1231 
-1238 AGTDGTNGT
+1238 
-1247 NGADGLTPS
+1247 
-1256 IGENGNWWIGATD
+1256 
-1269 TGVKAAATDG
+1269 TDG

-1348 QGVQGEKGDKGDQG
+1348 QGVQGEKGDQGEQGIQGVQGEKGDKGDQG

-1375 KGDQGAQ
+1375 KGDQGEQ

-1441 DGKDGQDGTAG
+1441 DGKDGQDCTAG

-1522 SITMKRKH
+1522 SITKKRKY

>member
-142 FVGVSGQDKKGYMW
+142 FVGVGQDKKGYMW
-156 VIDTTKGTDSDLSGL
+156 VIDTTKGTDSDRSPL
-171 VEIGDFSYMFDA
+171 VEIGNFSYMFDA
-183 SAFKVPTYS
+183 NAFEVPTYS

-218 SYNAGGCQIQQ
+218 SSNAGGCQIQQ
-229 WDYDGD
+229 WDYDGG
-235 SLSRRGKSNSL
+235 SLSQRGKSNSL

-256 YDVERSEGNQRR
+256 YDKEDSEGNQRR

-296 PNDEAQIDYYRPVV
+296 PKDEAQIDYYRPVV

-319 TGSSIV
+319 TSSIV

-333 EFYTSKGKSGG
+333 EFYTSKGRSGG

-368 LFLAGMLGK
+368 LFLAGMLGQ

-392 DMNAGYLYIGKL
+392 DMKAGYLYIGKL

-430 DADDVWQQLAV
+430 NADDVWQQLAV

-515 VVFTIALKHAS
+515 VVFTIALKHAT
-526 NNKSH
+526 NNESH

-537 RGINYKD
+537 RGIKYNDQK
-544 TTVNGEI
+544 VNGEI

-566 DSYVNTDAQNA
+566 DSYVNTNAQNA

-653 STEFKFLGGEAS
+653 STEFNFLGGKAS

-748 EYNKYMADRTN
+748 EYNKYMADRTE

-765 LEKINPAANWMDGNE
+765 LEKIDPAANWMDGNE

-789 GWDALNPD
+789 GWGALNPD

-845 GDDKVGMHGVTT
+845 GSDKVGMHGVTT
-857 SLQYSDGK
+857 SLEYSDGK

-957 LSWTKPDCENGHPEI
+957 LSWTKPDCENGHPAI

-990 EKLPAE
+990 KKLSAE
-996 ATEYEIK
+996 ATEYEI
-1003 QLDLNGKYTYVVT
+1003 QNLDLNGKYTYVVT
-1016 TVATVDNQDY
+1016 TVATVDNKDY

-1148 IGENGNWWIGE
+1148 IGETGNWWIG
-1159 TDTGVK
+1159 T
-1165 AAGTDGTNGTNGA
+1165 
-1178 DGLTP
+1178 
-1183 SIGENG
+1183 
-1189 NWWIGETDTGVKA
+1189 
-1202 AGTDGTNGTNGAD
+1202 
-1215 GLTPS
+1215 
-1220 IGENGNWWIGE
+1220 

-1375 KGDQGAQ
+1375 
-1382 GIQGVQGEKGDK
+1382 
-1394 GDQGKQGIQGV
+1394 
-1405 QGEKGD
+1405 

>member
-99 ESALNTFAKNKS
+99 ESALNTFARNKS

-142 FVGVSGQDKKGYMW
+142 FVGVSGQNKKGYMW
-156 VIDTTKGTDSDLSGL
+156 VIDTTKGTGSDCSQQ
-171 VEIGDFSYMFDA
+171 VEIGDFSYMFDK
-183 SAFKVPTYS
+183 SDFEVPTYS
-192 NRSFLNIVAGDF
+192 NRSFFNIVAGDF

-213 VYTPE
+213 VYTPKQTPRNQA
-218 SYNAGGCQIQQ
+218 SGCQIQE
-229 WDYDGD
+229 WDYDG
-235 SLSRRGKSNSL
+235 SNKALSQRGEGNSL

-256 YDVERSEGNQRR
+256 YDVEDSEGNQRR

-296 PNDEAQIDYYRPVV
+296 PSDEAQIDYYRPVV

-748 EYNKYMADRTN
+748 EYNKYIADRTN

-765 LEKINPAANWMDGNE
+765 LEEIVPAANWMDGNE

-789 GWDALNPD
+789 DWNALNPD

-949 GEGNFDLK
+949 GEGIFDLK

-990 EKLPAE
+990 EKLSAE

-1090 KVKAA
+1090 KIKAA

-1130 VGTDGADGT
+1130 AATDGADGKD
-1139 NGADGLTPS
+1139 GADGLTPS

-1189 NWWIGETDTGVKA
+1189 NWWIGT
-1202 AGTDGTNGTNGAD
+1202 
-1215 GLTPS
+1215 
-1220 IGENGNWWIGE
+1220 
-1231 TDTGVKA
+1231 
-1238 AGTDGTNGT
+1238 
-1247 NGADGLTPS
+1247 
-1256 IGENGNWWIGATD
+1256 TD

-1305 LWYVSYDNGQNWES
+1305 RWYVSYDNGQNWES

-1375 KGDQGAQ
+1375 KGDQG
-1382 GIQGVQGEKGDK
+1382 E
-1394 GDQGKQGIQGV
+1394 QGIQGV

>member
-82 NAWDNKVRQ
+82 NAWDNTVRQ

-99 ESALNTFAKNKS
+99 ESALKTFAKNKS

-127 VSFDPTGSGRRDHVA
+127 MSFDPTGSGRRDHVA

-156 VIDTTKGTDSDLSGL
+156 VIDTTKGTDSDCSRL

-229 WDYDGD
+229 WDYDGGR
-235 SLSRRGKSNSL
+235 LSQRGKSNSL

-333 EFYTSKGKSGG
+333 EFYTSKGRSGG

-377 LGTWKKNNQQVNETI
+377 LGTWKQNNQQVNETI

-417 TIESNGWTDGGYH
+417 AIESNGWTDGGYH
-430 DADDVWQQLAV
+430 NADDVWQQLAV

-515 VVFTIALKHAS
+515 VVFTIALKHA
-526 NNKSH
+526 NNNQSH

-566 DSYVNTDAQNA
+566 DSYVNTNAQNA

-711 IQNADGTW
+711 IQKADGTW
-719 NDKTVMQTAI
+719 NNKTVMQTAI

-765 LEKINPAANWMDGNE
+765 LEKIDPAANWMNGNE

-845 GDDKVGMHGVTT
+845 GDEKVGMHGVTT
-857 SLQYSDGK
+857 SLEYSDGK

-930 TNLSSPPRAIDNLD
+930 TNLSSPPQAIDNLD

-990 EKLPAE
+990 KKLSAE

-1016 TVATVDNQDY
+1016 TVATVDNMDY

-1121 GETDTGVKA
+1121 G
-1130 VGTDGADGT
+1130 
-1139 NGADGLTPS
+1139 
-1148 IGENGNWWIGE
+1148 
-1159 TDTGVK
+1159 
-1165 AAGTDGTNGTNGA
+1165 
-1178 DGLTP
+1178 
-1183 SIGENG
+1183 
-1189 NWWIGETDTGVKA
+1189 
-1202 AGTDGTNGTNGAD
+1202 
-1215 GLTPS
+1215 
-1220 IGENGNWWIGE
+1220 
-1231 TDTGVKA
+1231 
-1238 AGTDGTNGT
+1238 
-1247 NGADGLTPS
+1247 
-1256 IGENGNWWIGATD
+1256 ATD

-1295 TPQLKIGDDN
+1295 TPQLKIGNDN

-1342 QGEQGI
+1342 QGE
-1348 QGVQGEKGDKGDQG
+1348 
-1362 EQGIQGV
+1362 
-1369 QGEKGD
+1369 
-1375 KGDQGAQ
+1375 
-1382 GIQGVQGEKGDK
+1382 
-1394 GDQGKQGIQGV
+1394 QGIQGV

-1522 SITMKRKH
+1522 SITMKRKY

>member
-24 FPLSIFAEDTTQDPD
+24 FPLSSFAEDTTDPD

-68 EPFLMVEQ
+68 KPFLMVEQ

-82 NAWDNKVRQ
+82 NAWDNRVRQ

-99 ESALNTFAKNKS
+99 ESALETFAKNKS

-142 FVGVSGQDKKGYMW
+142 FVGVSGQNKKGYMW
-156 VIDTTKGTDSDLSGL
+156 VIDTTKGTDSDCSQQ
-171 VEIGDFSYMFDA
+171 VEIGDFSYMFDGND
-183 SAFKVPTYS
+183 FEVPTYS

-213 VYTPE
+213 VYTPKQTPRNQA
-218 SYNAGGCQIQQ
+218 SGCQIQQ
-229 WDYDGD
+229 WDYDGN
-235 SLSRRGKSNSL
+235 SLSQRGEGNSL

-256 YDVERSEGNQRR
+256 YDVEDSEGNQRR

-296 PNDEAQIDYYRPVV
+296 PNNDAQINYYRPVV

-333 EFYTSKGKSGG
+333 EFYTSKGRSGG

-377 LGTWKKNNQQVNETI
+377 LGTWKQNNQQVNETI

-417 TIESNGWTDGGYH
+417 AIESNGWTDGGYH
-430 DADDVWQQLAV
+430 NADDVWQQLAV

-470 PVAVYTGDYFKSA
+470 PVAVYTGGYFKSA

-515 VVFTIALKHAS
+515 VVFTIALKHA
-526 NNKSH
+526 NNNQSH

-537 RGINYKD
+537 RGINYNDK
-544 TTVNGEI
+544 TVNGEI

-566 DSYVNTDAQNA
+566 DSYVNTNAQNA

-748 EYNKYMADRTN
+748 EYNKYMADRKN
-759 KPTCYL
+759 EQTCYL
-765 LEKINPAANWMDGNE
+765 LEKIDPAANWMDGNE

-789 GWDALNPD
+789 GWDALNQD

-845 GDDKVGMHGVTT
+845 GDEKVGMHGVTT
-857 SLQYSDGK
+857 SLEYSDGK

-949 GEGNFDLK
+949 GEGIFDLK

-990 EKLPAE
+990 EKLSAE

-1003 QLDLNGKYTYVVT
+1003 DLDLNGKYTYVVT
-1016 TVATVDNQDY
+1016 TVATVDNKDY

-1148 IGENGNWWIGE
+1148 IGENGNWWIGA

-1189 NWWIGETDTGVKA
+1189 NWWIGT
-1202 AGTDGTNGTNGAD
+1202 
-1215 GLTPS
+1215 
-1220 IGENGNWWIGE
+1220 
-1231 TDTGVKA
+1231 
-1238 AGTDGTNGT
+1238 
-1247 NGADGLTPS
+1247 
-1256 IGENGNWWIGATD
+1256 TD

-1295 TPQLKIGDDN
+1295 TPQLKIGNDN

-1331 GAQGEKGDKGD
+1331 GAQGEQGIQGAQGEKGDKGDQGEQGIQGVQGEKGD

-1362 EQGIQGV
+1362 E
-1369 QGEKGD
+1369 
-1375 KGDQGAQ
+1375 
-1382 GIQGVQGEKGDK
+1382 
-1394 GDQGKQGIQGV
+1394 QGIQGV

-1522 SITMKRKH
+1522 SITMKRKY

>member
-8 ERGFA
+8 GRGLA
-13 ILLSVILMAAC
+13 ILLSVTLMAAC

-39 FSGTNLMNLENVQPS
+39 FSGTNLMNLESVQPS
-54 GYTTTTNPYGYDIG
+54 GYTTTTNPYGYGIG

-82 NAWDNKVRQ
+82 NVWDNKVRQ
-91 ASYFSMGS
+91 ASYFSMGT

-111 GSSGTFS
+111 GSNGTFS

-142 FVGVSGQDKKGYMW
+142 FVGVSGQNKKGYMW
-156 VIDTTKGTDSDLSGL
+156 VIDTTKGTGSDCSPQ
-171 VEIGDFSYMFDA
+171 VEIGDFGYMFDGND
-183 SAFKVPTYS
+183 FEVPTYS
-192 NRSFLNIVAGDF
+192 NRSFFNIVAGDF

-213 VYTPE
+213 VYTPKQTPRNQA
-218 SYNAGGCQIQQ
+218 SGCQIQE
-229 WDYDGD
+229 WDYDG
-235 SLSRRGKSNSL
+235 SNKALSKRGEGNSL

-256 YDVERSEGNQRR
+256 YDVEDSEGNQRR

-296 PNDEAQIDYYRPVV
+296 PKDEAKIDYYRPVV

-333 EFYTSKGKSGG
+333 EFYTSKGHSGG

-368 LFLAGMLGK
+368 LFLAGMLGQ

-392 DMNAGYLYIGKL
+392 DMKAGYLYIGKL

-430 DADDVWQQLAV
+430 NADDVWQQLAV

-470 PVAVYTGDYFKSA
+470 PVAVYTGNYFKSA

-505 FDGNTAGREQ
+505 FDGNKAGREQ
-515 VVFTIALKHAS
+515 VVFTIALKHA
-526 NNKSH
+526 NNNESH
-531 LLTGYM
+531 LLKGYM
-537 RGINYKD
+537 RGIKYND
-544 TTVNGEI
+544 VTVNGEV

-584 VDKNNDGVL
+584 VDRNNDGVL

-653 STEFKFLGGEAS
+653 STEFSFPGGKAS

-711 IQNADGTW
+711 IQNANGTW

-739 VDAYNKFAT
+739 VDAYNKFAE
-748 EYNKYMADRTN
+748 EYNKYMADRKD

-765 LEKINPAANWMDGNE
+765 LEKIDPADNWMDGNE

-789 GWDALNPD
+789 GWESLRPD
-797 IQASAISKSEFALGY
+797 IQAAAISKSEFALGY

-845 GDDKVGMHGVTT
+845 GKEDVAMHGVTT
-857 SLQYSDGK
+857 SLEYSDGK

-930 TNLSSPPRAIDNLD
+930 TNLSSPPRAIDDLD

-957 LSWTKPDCENGHPEI
+957 LSWTKPDCENGHPQI

-981 ESGAYTKVS
+981 ESGAYTKIS
-990 EKLPAE
+990 EKLSAD

-1003 QLDLNGKYTYVVT
+1003 NLDLNGKYTYVVT
-1016 TVATVDNQDY
+1016 TVATVDNKDY

-1061 AGDDGKPGKDG
+1061 AGDDGKPGKNG

-1095 GTDGKDGEKGED
+1095 GTDGKDGEKGEN

-1130 VGTDGADGT
+1130 AGTDGADGT

-1148 IGENGNWWIGE
+1148 IGENGNWWIGT

-1189 NWWIGETDTGVKA
+1189 NWWIGT
-1202 AGTDGTNGTNGAD
+1202 
-1215 GLTPS
+1215 
-1220 IGENGNWWIGE
+1220 
-1231 TDTGVKA
+1231 
-1238 AGTDGTNGT
+1238 
-1247 NGADGLTPS
+1247 
-1256 IGENGNWWIGATD
+1256 TD

-1331 GAQGEKGDKGD
+1331 GAK
-1342 QGEQGI
+1342 GEQGI

-1362 EQGIQGV
+1362 E
-1369 QGEKGD
+1369 
-1375 KGDQGAQ
+1375 
-1382 GIQGVQGEKGDK
+1382 
-1394 GDQGKQGIQGV
+1394 QGIQGV

-1441 DGKDGQDGTAG
+1441 DGKDGQDGAAG

-1522 SITMKRKH
+1522 SITMKRKK

>member
-99 ESALNTFAKNKS
+99 ESALKTFATNKS
-111 GSSGTFS
+111 GSSGAFS

-156 VIDTTKGTDSDLSGL
+156 VIDTTKETDSDCSRL

-229 WDYDGD
+229 WDYDGA
-235 SLSRRGKSNSL
+235 SLSPRGKSNSL

-256 YDVERSEGNQRR
+256 YDVEDSEGNQRR

-296 PNDEAQIDYYRPVV
+296 PKDEAQIDYYRPVV

-319 TGSSIV
+319 TSSIV

-333 EFYTSKGKSGG
+333 EFYTSKGRSGG

-368 LFLAGMLGK
+368 LFLAGMLGQ

-392 DMNAGYLYIGKL
+392 DMKAGYLYIGKL

-505 FDGNTAGREQ
+505 FDGNKAGREQ

-526 NNKSH
+526 NNQSH

-537 RGINYKD
+537 RGIKYNDK
-544 TTVNGEI
+544 TVNGEI

-566 DSYVNTDAQNA
+566 DSYVNTNAQNA

-653 STEFKFLGGEAS
+653 STEFNFLGGKAS
-665 IETGYALDWTKSFE
+665 VETGYALDWTKSFE

-711 IQNADGTW
+711 IQKADGTW

-748 EYNKYMADRTN
+748 EYNKYMADRKD

-765 LEKINPAANWMDGNE
+765 LGQIDPAANWMDGNE

-789 GWDALNPD
+789 GWGTLNPD

-845 GDDKVGMHGVTT
+845 GSDKVGMHGVTT
-857 SLQYSDGK
+857 SLEYSDGK

-949 GEGNFDLK
+949 GEGIFDLK

-990 EKLPAE
+990 EKLSAE
-996 ATEYEIK
+996 ATEYEI
-1003 QLDLNGKYTYVVT
+1003 QNLDLNGKYTYVVT
-1016 TVATVDNQDY
+1016 TVATVDSKDY

-1130 VGTDGADGT
+1130 VGTDG
-1139 NGADGLTPS
+1139 
-1148 IGENGNWWIGE
+1148 
-1159 TDTGVK
+1159 
-1165 AAGTDGTNGTNGA
+1165 
-1178 DGLTP
+1178 
-1183 SIGENG
+1183 
-1189 NWWIGETDTGVKA
+1189 
-1202 AGTDGTNGTNGAD
+1202 
-1215 GLTPS
+1215 
-1220 IGENGNWWIGE
+1220 
-1231 TDTGVKA
+1231 
-1238 AGTDGTNGT
+1238 TNGT

-1269 TGVKAAATDG
+1269 TGVKAAGTDGTNGTNGADGETPYIGENGNWWIGETDTGVKAAGTDG

-1348 QGVQGEKGDKGDQG
+1348 QGVQGE
-1362 EQGIQGV
+1362 
-1369 QGEKGD
+1369 
-1375 KGDQGAQ
+1375 
-1382 GIQGVQGEKGDK
+1382 
-1394 GDQGKQGIQGV
+1394 QGIQGV

>member
-142 FVGVSGQDKKGYMW
+142 FVGVGQNKKGYMW
-156 VIDTTKGTDSDLSGL
+156 VIDTTKGTGSDCSQQ
-171 VEIGDFSYMFDA
+171 VEIGDFSYMFDK
-183 SAFKVPTYS
+183 SDFEVPTYS
-192 NRSFLNIVAGDF
+192 NRSFFNIVAGDF

-213 VYTPE
+213 VYTPKQTPRNQA
-218 SYNAGGCQIQQ
+218 SGCQIQE
-229 WDYDGD
+229 WDYDG
-235 SLSRRGKSNSL
+235 SNKALSQRGEGNSL

-256 YDVERSEGNQRR
+256 YDVEDSEGNQRR

-296 PNDEAQIDYYRPVV
+296 PKNDAQIDYYRPVV

-319 TGSSIV
+319 TGNSIV

-333 EFYTSKGKSGG
+333 EFYTSKGRSGG

-368 LFLAGMLGK
+368 LFLAGMLGQ
-377 LGTWKKNNQQVNETI
+377 LGTWKNNNQQVNETI
-392 DMNAGYLYIGKL
+392 DMKAGYLYIGKL

-515 VVFTIALKHAS
+515 VVFTIALKHK
-526 NNKSH
+526 NNNESH

-566 DSYVNTDAQNA
+566 NSYVNTNAKNA

-653 STEFKFLGGEAS
+653 STEFNFLGGKAS

-765 LEKINPAANWMDGNE
+765 LEQIDPAANWMDGNE

-789 GWDALNPD
+789 GWDALNSD

-845 GDDKVGMHGVTT
+845 GAEDAAMHGVTT

-884 DKQSLVAEGIPAP
+884 DKQSLVAEGIPAS

-949 GEGNFDLK
+949 GEGFFDLK

-981 ESGAYTKVS
+981 ESGAYTEVS

-1003 QLDLNGKYTYVVT
+1003 HLDLNAKYTYVVT
-1016 TVATVDNQDY
+1016 TVATVDSKDY

-1130 VGTDGADGT
+1130 AGTDGAD
-1139 NGADGLTPS
+1139 
-1148 IGENGNWWIGE
+1148 
-1159 TDTGVK
+1159 
-1165 AAGTDGTNGTNGA
+1165 
-1178 DGLTP
+1178 
-1183 SIGENG
+1183 
-1189 NWWIGETDTGVKA
+1189 
-1202 AGTDGTNGTNGAD
+1202 GTNGAD

-1331 GAQGEKGDKGD
+1331 GAQGEKGD

-1362 EQGIQGV
+1362 E
-1369 QGEKGD
+1369 
-1375 KGDQGAQ
+1375 
-1382 GIQGVQGEKGDK
+1382 
-1394 GDQGKQGIQGV
+1394 QGIQGV

-1452 RGIDNAMIDN
+1452 RGIDNAMINN

>member
-82 NAWDNKVRQ
+82 NAWDNRVRQ

-99 ESALNTFAKNKS
+99 ESALKPFATNKS

-142 FVGVSGQDKKGYMW
+142 FVGVGQDKKGYMW
-156 VIDTTKGTDSDLSGL
+156 VIDTTKGTGSDRSGL
-171 VEIGDFSYMFDA
+171 VEIGDFSYMFDE

-213 VYTPE
+213 VYTPKQTPRNQA
-218 SYNAGGCQIQQ
+218 SGCQIQV
-229 WDYDGD
+229 WDYDGCYKA
-235 SLSRRGKSNSL
+235 LSKRGEGISL

-256 YDVERSEGNQRR
+256 YDVEDSEGNQRR

-296 PNDEAQIDYYRPVV
+296 PKDEAKIDYYRPVV

-333 EFYTSKGKSGG
+333 EFYTSKGRSGG

-483 DDGAGST
+483 DAGAGST

-515 VVFTIALKHAS
+515 VVFTIALKHA
-526 NNKSH
+526 NNNESH

-544 TTVNGEI
+544 TTVNSEI

-566 DSYVNTDAQNA
+566 DSYVNTNAKNA

-653 STEFKFLGGEAS
+653 STEFSFLGGKAS

-711 IQNADGTW
+711 IQKADGTW

-748 EYNKYMADRTN
+748 EYNKYMADRKD

-765 LEKINPAANWMDGNE
+765 LEKIDPAANWMDGNE

-789 GWDALNPD
+789 GWGTLNLD

-845 GDDKVGMHGVTT
+845 GSDKVGMHGVTT
-857 SLQYSDGK
+857 SLEYSDGK

-957 LSWTKPDCENGHPEI
+957 LSWTKPDCENGHPAI

-981 ESGAYTKVS
+981 ESGAYTRVS
-990 EKLPAE
+990 GKLSAE

-1003 QLDLNGKYTYVVT
+1003 DLDLKGKYTYVVT
-1016 TVATVDNQDY
+1016 TVATVDNKDY

-1121 GETDTGVKA
+1121 GATDTGVKA
-1130 VGTDGADGT
+1130 VGTDGSDGT
-1139 NGADGLTPS
+1139 NGTDGLTPI
-1148 IGENGNWWIGE
+1148 IGENGNWWIG
-1159 TDTGVK
+1159 T
-1165 AAGTDGTNGTNGA
+1165 
-1178 DGLTP
+1178 
-1183 SIGENG
+1183 
-1189 NWWIGETDTGVKA
+1189 
-1202 AGTDGTNGTNGAD
+1202 
-1215 GLTPS
+1215 
-1220 IGENGNWWIGE
+1220 

-1348 QGVQGEKGDKGDQG
+1348 QGVQGEKGD
-1362 EQGIQGV
+1362 
-1369 QGEKGD
+1369 
-1375 KGDQGAQ
+1375 
-1382 GIQGVQGEKGDK
+1382 
-1394 GDQGKQGIQGV
+1394 
-1405 QGEKGD
+1405 

-1472 GTTINAG
+1472 GTTINAV

-1488 NKEANDSA
+1488 N
-1496 TAKSLA
+1496 
-1502 TAAVGLSGASLLWNI
+1502 
-1517 AMLAL
+1517 
-1522 SITMKRKH
+1522 
-1530 TTFHR
+1530 

>member
-82 NAWDNKVRQ
+82 NAWDNRVRQ

-99 ESALNTFAKNKS
+99 ESALKTFATNKS

-142 FVGVSGQDKKGYMW
+142 FVGVGQDKKGYMW
-156 VIDTTKGTDSDLSGL
+156 VIDTTKGTGSDRSGL
-171 VEIGDFSYMFDA
+171 VEIGDFSYMFDE
-183 SAFKVPTYS
+183 SVFKVPTYS

-218 SYNAGGCQIQQ
+218 SSNAGGCQIQQ
-229 WDYDGD
+229 WDYDGG
-235 SLSRRGKSNSL
+235 SLSQRGKSNSL

-256 YDVERSEGNQRR
+256 YDKEDSEGNQRR

-296 PNDEAQIDYYRPVV
+296 PKDEAQIDYYRPVV

-319 TGSSIV
+319 TSSIV

-333 EFYTSKGKSGG
+333 EFYTSKGRSGG

-368 LFLAGMLGK
+368 LFLAGMLGQ
-377 LGTWKKNNQQVNETI
+377 LGTWKKNNQQVNGTI
-392 DMNAGYLYIGKL
+392 DMKAGYLYIGKL

-430 DADDVWQQLAV
+430 NNDDVWQQLAV

-490 TRISNCDIQ
+490 TSISNCDIQ

-505 FDGNTAGREQ
+505 FDGNKAGREQ
-515 VVFTIALKHAS
+515 VVFTIALKHA
-526 NNKSH
+526 NNNQSH

-537 RGINYKD
+537 RGKNYKD

-566 DSYVNTDAQNA
+566 DSYVNTNAQNA

-653 STEFKFLGGEAS
+653 STEFNFLGGKAS

-711 IQNADGTW
+711 IQKADGTW

-748 EYNKYMADRTN
+748 EYNKYMADRKD

-765 LEKINPAANWMDGNE
+765 LEQIDPAANWMDGNE

-789 GWDALNPD
+789 GWGALNPD

-845 GDDKVGMHGVTT
+845 GSDKVGMHGVTT
-857 SLQYSDGK
+857 SLEYSDGK

-949 GEGNFDLK
+949 GEGIFDLK

-981 ESGAYTKVS
+981 ESGTYTKVS
-990 EKLPAE
+990 EKLSAE
-996 ATEYEIK
+996 AKEYEIK
-1003 QLDLNGKYTYVVT
+1003 HLDLNGKYTYVVT
-1016 TVATVDNQDY
+1016 TVATVDNKDY

-1139 NGADGLTPS
+1139 NG
-1148 IGENGNWWIGE
+1148 
-1159 TDTGVK
+1159 V
-1165 AAGTDGTNGTNGA
+1165 
-1178 DGLTP
+1178 
-1183 SIGENG
+1183 
-1189 NWWIGETDTGVKA
+1189 
-1202 AGTDGTNGTNGAD
+1202 D

-1348 QGVQGEKGDKGDQG
+1348 QGVQGEKGD
-1362 EQGIQGV
+1362 
-1369 QGEKGD
+1369 
-1375 KGDQGAQ
+1375 
-1382 GIQGVQGEKGDK
+1382 
-1394 GDQGKQGIQGV
+1394 
-1405 QGEKGD
+1405 

>member
-54 GYTTTTNPYGYDIG
+54 GYTTTTNPYGYDVG
-68 EPFLMVEQ
+68 MPFLMVEQ

-82 NAWDNKVRQ
+82 NVWGNQVRQ
-91 ASYFSMGS
+91 ASYFDMGT
-99 ESALNTFAKNKS
+99 ESSLPTFARKKS
-111 GSSGTFS
+111 GANGTFFVDT
-118 NPNYKLMQA
+118 YALMEA
-127 VSFDPTGSGRRDHVA
+127 VAFDPTGSGRKDHVA
-142 FVGVSGQDKKGYMW
+142 FVGISNKRGYLW
-156 VIDTTKGTDSDLSGL
+156 VIDTRQEAGSDRSEP
-171 VEIGDFSYMFDA
+171 VDIGDFTYMYDGN
-183 SAFKVPTYS
+183 SFKVPTYA

-229 WDYDGD
+229 WDYNGGG
-235 SLSRRGKSNSL
+235 LTQRGKSNSL
-246 LMGYYNDHPW
+246 LMSYYNEHPW
-256 YDVERSEGNQRR
+256 HDVENSGGNQRR

-296 PNDEAQIDYYRPVV
+296 PNDQAKVDYYLPELQ
-310 KIVYGTKGD
+310 IVYGSKDG
-319 TGSSIV
+319 GAIV
-325 TKSAAQSE
+325 TKSAAQKE
-333 EFYTSKGKSGG
+333 IFCAYMGMSGG
-344 RDRYEFPVGASLTC
+344 RARYEFPVAASLTC
-358 GDFDGDGDVD
+358 GDLDGDGDVD

-377 LGTWKKNNQQVNETI
+377 FGTWKKDASMVNESIT
-392 DMNAGYLYIGKL
+392 MYAPYMYVGKMT
-404 SNSGNGFVKTTNQ
+404 NVGGTFVKSING
-417 TIESNGWTDGGYH
+417 TIRSNGWTYGGYH
-430 DADDVWQQLAV
+430 DADNVWQRLAV
-441 ESVAINGKGRG
+441 EAVAVNGRGRG
-452 AKELVFLS
+452 AKELVFVN

-465 ASNNK
+465 VSNNK
-470 PVAVYTGDYFKSA
+470 PVAVYTGGYFGSS
-483 DDGAGST
+483 DDGASST

-505 FDGNTAGREQ
+505 FDGNKAGREQ
-515 VVFTIALKHAS
+515 VVFTIALKHK
-526 NNKSH
+526 NNNESH

-537 RGINYKD
+537 RGINYNDK
-544 TTVNGEI
+544 TVNGEI

-566 DSYVNTDAQNA
+566 DSYVNTNAQNA

-613 AAPYFDE
+613 AGPYFKDI
-620 VMDAGNNETEYVLT
+620 MDAGNNETEYVLT

-653 STEFKFLGGEAS
+653 STEFNFLGGKAS

-711 IQNADGTW
+711 IQKADGTW

-748 EYNKYMADRTN
+748 EYNKYMADRKD

-765 LEKINPAANWMDGNE
+765 LEKIDPAANWMDGNE

-789 GWDALNPD
+789 GWGALNPD

-845 GDDKVGMHGVTT
+845 GNEDVATHGVTT
-857 SLQYSDGK
+857 SLEYSDGK

-949 GEGNFDLK
+949 GEDIFDLK
-957 LSWTKPDCENGHPEI
+957 LSWTKPDCKNGHPAI

-990 EKLPAE
+990 EKLSAE

-1003 QLDLNGKYTYVVT
+1003 DLDLKGKYTYVVT
-1016 TVATVDNQDY
+1016 TVATVDNKDY

-1130 VGTDGADGT
+1130 VGTDGADGKD
-1139 NGADGLTPS
+1139 GADGLTPS
-1148 IGENGNWWIGE
+1148 IGENGNWWIGA

-1202 AGTDGTNGTNGAD
+1202 AG
-1215 GLTPS
+1215 
-1220 IGENGNWWIGE
+1220 
-1231 TDTGVKA
+1231 
-1238 AGTDGTNGT
+1238 
-1247 NGADGLTPS
+1247 
-1256 IGENGNWWIGATD
+1256 
-1269 TGVKAAATDG
+1269 TDG

-1348 QGVQGEKGDKGDQG
+1348 QGVQGEKGDQG

-1375 KGDQGAQ
+1375 KGDQGEQ

-1405 QGEKGD
+1405 QGKKGD

-1522 SITMKRKH
+1522 SITKKRKY

>member
-1 MDKRSIF
+1 M
-8 ERGFA
+8 
-13 ILLSVILMAAC
+13 
-24 FPLSIFAEDTTQDPD
+24 
-39 FSGTNLMNLENVQPS
+39 
-54 GYTTTTNPYGYDIG
+54 
-68 EPFLMVEQ
+68 
-76 NELMYL
+76 
-82 NAWDNKVRQ
+82 
-91 ASYFSMGS
+91 
-99 ESALNTFAKNKS
+99 
-111 GSSGTFS
+111 
-118 NPNYKLMQA
+118 
-127 VSFDPTGSGRRDHVA
+127 
-142 FVGVSGQDKKGYMW
+142 
-156 VIDTTKGTDSDLSGL
+156 
-171 VEIGDFSYMFDA
+171 
-183 SAFKVPTYS
+183 
-192 NRSFLNIVAGDF
+192 
-204 DGDGKESIV
+204 
-213 VYTPE
+213 
-218 SYNAGGCQIQQ
+218 
-229 WDYDGD
+229 
-235 SLSRRGKSNSL
+235 
-246 LMGYYNDHPW
+246 MGYYNDHPW

-333 EFYTSKGKSGG
+333 EFYTSKGRSGG

-515 VVFTIALKHAS
+515 VVFTIALKHA
-526 NNKSH
+526 NNNESH

-544 TTVNGEI
+544 TTVNSEI

-566 DSYVNTDAQNA
+566 DSYVNTNAQNA

-653 STEFKFLGGEAS
+653 STEFSFLGGKAS

-711 IQNADGTW
+711 IQKADGTW

-748 EYNKYMADRTN
+748 EYNKYMADHKE

-765 LEKINPAANWMDGNE
+765 LEQIDPATNWMDGNE

-845 GDDKVGMHGVTT
+845 GNEEVATHGVTT
-857 SLQYSDGK
+857 SLEYSDGK

-949 GEGNFDLK
+949 GEGIFDLK

-990 EKLPAE
+990 EKLSAE

-1003 QLDLNGKYTYVVT
+1003 HLDLNGKYTYVVT
-1016 TVATVDNQDY
+1016 TVATVDSKDY

-1130 VGTDGADGT
+1130 VGTDGSDGT
-1139 NGADGLTPS
+1139 NGS
-1148 IGENGNWWIGE
+1148 
-1159 TDTGVK
+1159 
-1165 AAGTDGTNGTNGA
+1165 
-1178 DGLTP
+1178 
-1183 SIGENG
+1183 
-1189 NWWIGETDTGVKA
+1189 
-1202 AGTDGTNGTNGAD
+1202 
-1215 GLTPS
+1215 
-1220 IGENGNWWIGE
+1220 
-1231 TDTGVKA
+1231 
-1238 AGTDGTNGT
+1238 
-1247 NGADGLTPS
+1247 DGLTPS

-1348 QGVQGEKGDKGDQG
+1348 QGVQGEKGEKGDQG
-1362 EQGIQGV
+1362 ENGIQGDKGEN
-1369 QGEKGD
+1369 GEKGEQGEHGL
-1375 KGDQGAQ
+1375 KGIDGHNVEHPNYTATVDSLATGLQGESRYQLAQ
-1382 GIQGVQGEKGDK
+1382 GDLGATGA
-1394 GDQGKQGIQGV
+1394 

>member
-24 FPLSIFAEDTTQDPD
+24 FPLSIFAEDTTQGPD

-99 ESALNTFAKNKS
+99 ESALKTFAKNKS

-142 FVGVSGQDKKGYMW
+142 FVGVGQDKKGYMW
-156 VIDTTKGTDSDLSGL
+156 VIDTTKGTDSDRSQL
-171 VEIGDFSYMFDA
+171 VAIGDFSYMFDA
-183 SAFKVPTYS
+183 NAFEVPTYS

-229 WDYDGD
+229 WDYNGD
-235 SLSRRGKSNSL
+235 SLSQRGKSKSL

-256 YDVERSEGNQRR
+256 YDVEDSEGNQRR

-296 PNDEAQIDYYRPVV
+296 PKDEAQIDYYRPVV

-319 TGSSIV
+319 TSSIV

-333 EFYTSKGKSGG
+333 EFYTSKGRSGG

-368 LFLAGMLGK
+368 LFLAGMLGQ
-377 LGTWKKNNQQVNETI
+377 LGTWKKNNQQVNGTI
-392 DMNAGYLYIGKL
+392 DMKAGYLYIGKL

-490 TRISNCDIQ
+490 TSISNCDIQ

-505 FDGNTAGREQ
+505 FDGNKAGREQ
-515 VVFTIALKHAS
+515 VVFTIALKHA
-526 NNKSH
+526 NNSQSH

-537 RGINYKD
+537 RGKNYKD

-566 DSYVNTDAQNA
+566 DSYVNTNAQNA

-653 STEFKFLGGEAS
+653 STEFNFLGGKAS

-711 IQNADGTW
+711 IQKADGTW

-748 EYNKYMADRTN
+748 EYNKYMADRKD

-765 LEKINPAANWMDGNE
+765 LGQIDPAANWMDGNE

-789 GWDALNPD
+789 GWGTLNPD

-845 GDDKVGMHGVTT
+845 GSDKVGMHGVTT
-857 SLQYSDGK
+857 SLEYSDGK

-949 GEGNFDLK
+949 GEGIFDLK

-981 ESGAYTKVS
+981 ESGTYTKVS
-990 EKLPAE
+990 EKLSAE

-1003 QLDLNGKYTYVVT
+1003 NLDLNSKYTYVVT
-1016 TVATVDNQDY
+1016 TVATVDNKDY

-1189 NWWIGETDTGVKA
+1189 NWWIGTTDTGVKA
-1202 AGTDGTNGTNGAD
+1202 AG
-1215 GLTPS
+1215 
-1220 IGENGNWWIGE
+1220 
-1231 TDTGVKA
+1231 
-1238 AGTDGTNGT
+1238 
-1247 NGADGLTPS
+1247 
-1256 IGENGNWWIGATD
+1256 
-1269 TGVKAAATDG
+1269 TDG

-1342 QGEQGI
+1342 QGE
-1348 QGVQGEKGDKGDQG
+1348 
-1362 EQGIQGV
+1362 
-1369 QGEKGD
+1369 
-1375 KGDQGAQ
+1375 
-1382 GIQGVQGEKGDK
+1382 
-1394 GDQGKQGIQGV
+1394 QGIQGV

-1479 LVRDTSAVA
+1479 LVRDTSTVA

-1522 SITMKRKH
+1522 SITMKRKR

>member
-1 MDKRSIF
+1 
-8 ERGFA
+8 
-13 ILLSVILMAAC
+13 
-24 FPLSIFAEDTTQDPD
+24 
-39 FSGTNLMNLENVQPS
+39 
-54 GYTTTTNPYGYDIG
+54 
-68 EPFLMVEQ
+68 
-76 NELMYL
+76 
-82 NAWDNKVRQ
+82 
-91 ASYFSMGS
+91 
-99 ESALNTFAKNKS
+99 
-111 GSSGTFS
+111 
-118 NPNYKLMQA
+118 
-127 VSFDPTGSGRRDHVA
+127 
-142 FVGVSGQDKKGYMW
+142 
-156 VIDTTKGTDSDLSGL
+156 
-171 VEIGDFSYMFDA
+171 
-183 SAFKVPTYS
+183 
-192 NRSFLNIVAGDF
+192 
-204 DGDGKESIV
+204 
-213 VYTPE
+213 
-218 SYNAGGCQIQQ
+218 
-229 WDYDGD
+229 
-235 SLSRRGKSNSL
+235 
-246 LMGYYNDHPW
+246 
-256 YDVERSEGNQRR
+256 
-268 KLGVSMA
+268 
-275 VGDFN
+275 
-280 GDCVDDLAVL
+280 
-290 SYCHRL
+290 
-296 PNDEAQIDYYRPVV
+296 
-310 KIVYGTKGD
+310 
-319 TGSSIV
+319 
-325 TKSAAQSE
+325 
-333 EFYTSKGKSGG
+333 
-344 RDRYEFPVGASLTC
+344 
-358 GDFDGDGDVD
+358 
-368 LFLAGMLGK
+368 
-377 LGTWKKNNQQVNETI
+377 
-392 DMNAGYLYIGKL
+392 
-404 SNSGNGFVKTTNQ
+404 
-417 TIESNGWTDGGYH
+417 
-430 DADDVWQQLAV
+430 
-441 ESVAINGKGRG
+441 
-452 AKELVFLS
+452 
-460 GTLYD
+460 
-465 ASNNK
+465 
-470 PVAVYTGDYFKSA
+470 
-483 DDGAGST
+483 
-490 TRISNCDIQ
+490 
-499 SIAVGN
+499 
-505 FDGNTAGREQ
+505 
-515 VVFTIALKHAS
+515 
-526 NNKSH
+526 
-531 LLTGYM
+531 M
-537 RGINYKD
+537 RGINYNDK
-544 TTVNGEI
+544 TVNGEI

-566 DSYVNTDAQNA
+566 DSYVNTNAQNA

-653 STEFKFLGGEAS
+653 STEFNFLGGKAS

-711 IQNADGTW
+711 IQKADGTW

-748 EYNKYMADRTN
+748 EYNKYMADRKN
-759 KPTCYL
+759 NSTCYL
-765 LEKINPAANWMDGNE
+765 LEKIDPAANWMDGNE

-789 GWDALNPD
+789 GWGALNPD

-845 GDDKVGMHGVTT
+845 GNENVGMHGVTT
-857 SLQYSDGK
+857 SLEYSDGK

-949 GEGNFDLK
+949 GEGIFDLK
-957 LSWTKPDCENGHPEI
+957 LSWTKPDRENGHPEI

-990 EKLPAE
+990 EKLSAE

-1003 QLDLNGKYTYVVT
+1003 NLDLNSKYTYVVT
-1016 TVATVDNQDY
+1016 TVATVDSKDY

-1095 GTDGKDGEKGED
+1095 GTDG
-1107 GETPYIGENGNWWI
+1107 
-1121 GETDTGVKA
+1121 
-1130 VGTDGADGT
+1130 TDGADGKD
-1139 NGADGLTPS
+1139 GADGLTPS

-1202 AGTDGTNGTNGAD
+1202 AG
-1215 GLTPS
+1215 
-1220 IGENGNWWIGE
+1220 
-1231 TDTGVKA
+1231 
-1238 AGTDGTNGT
+1238 
-1247 NGADGLTPS
+1247 
-1256 IGENGNWWIGATD
+1256 
-1269 TGVKAAATDG
+1269 TDG

-1348 QGVQGEKGDKGDQG
+1348 QGVQGEKADKGDQGEKGDKGDQGEKGDKGDQG
-1362 EQGIQGV
+1362 EQGIQGA

-1375 KGDQGAQ
+1375 KGDQGEQ

-1479 LVRDTSAVA
+1479 LVRDTSTVA

-1522 SITMKRKH
+1522 SITMKRKY

>member
-54 GYTTTTNPYGYDIG
+54 GYTTTTNPYGYDVG
-68 EPFLMVEQ
+68 MPFLMVEQ

-82 NAWDNKVRQ
+82 NVWGNQVRE
-91 ASYFSMGS
+91 ASYFDMGT
-99 ESALNTFAKNKS
+99 ESSLPTFARKKS
-111 GSSGTFS
+111 GANGTFS
-118 NPNYKLMQA
+118 VDTYALMEA
-127 VSFDPTGSGRRDHVA
+127 VAFDPTGSGRKDHVA
-142 FVGVSGQDKKGYMW
+142 FVGISNKRGYLW
-156 VIDTTKGTDSDLSGL
+156 VIDTRQEAGSDRSGP
-171 VEIGDFSYMFDA
+171 VDIGDFTYMYDGN
-183 SAFKVPTYS
+183 SFKVPTYA

-218 SYNAGGCQIQQ
+218 SSNAGGCQIQQ
-229 WDYDGD
+229 WDYNGGG
-235 SLSRRGKSNSL
+235 LTQRGKSNSL
-246 LMGYYNDHPW
+246 LMSYYNEHPW
-256 YDVERSEGNQRR
+256 YDVENSGGNQRR

-296 PNDEAQIDYYRPVV
+296 PNDQAKVDYYLPELQ
-310 KIVYGTKGD
+310 IVYGSKDG
-319 TGSSIV
+319 GAIV
-325 TKSAAQSE
+325 TKSAAQKE
-333 EFYTSKGKSGG
+333 IFCAYMGMSGG
-344 RDRYEFPVGASLTC
+344 RARYEFPVGASLTC
-358 GDFDGDGDVD
+358 GDLDGDGDVD

-377 LGTWKKNNQQVNETI
+377 FGTWKKDASMVNETI
-392 DMNAGYLYIGKL
+392 TMYAPYMYVGKMT
-404 SNSGNGFVKTTNQ
+404 NVGGTFVKSTNG
-417 TIESNGWTDGGYH
+417 TIRSNGWTYGGYH
-430 DADDVWQQLAV
+430 DADDVWQRLAV
-441 ESVAINGKGRG
+441 EAVAVNGRGRG
-452 AKELVFLS
+452 AKELVFVS

-465 ASNNK
+465 VSNNK

-483 DDGAGST
+483 DDGASST

-505 FDGNTAGREQ
+505 FDGNKAGREQ
-515 VVFTIALKHAS
+515 VVFTIALKHA
-526 NNKSH
+526 NNSQSH
-531 LLTGYM
+531 LLRGYM
-537 RGINYKD
+537 RGIKYNDK
-544 TTVNGEI
+544 TVNGEI

-566 DSYVNTDAQNA
+566 DSYVNTNAQNA

-653 STEFKFLGGEAS
+653 STEFNFLGGKAS

-711 IQNADGTW
+711 IQNANGTW

-748 EYNKYMADRTN
+748 EYNKYMADRTE

-765 LEKINPAANWMDGNE
+765 LEQINPAANWMDGNE

-789 GWDALNPD
+789 GWGALNPD

-845 GDDKVGMHGVTT
+845 GNENVGMHGVTT
-857 SLQYSDGK
+857 SLEYSDGK

-949 GEGNFDLK
+949 GEGIFDLK

-981 ESGAYTKVS
+981 ESGTYTKVS
-990 EKLPAE
+990 EKLSAE

-1016 TVATVDNQDY
+1016 TVATVDSKDY

-1165 AAGTDGTNGTNGA
+1165 AAGTDGTNGTNG
-1178 DGLTP
+1178 T
-1183 SIGENG
+1183 
-1189 NWWIGETDTGVKA
+1189 
-1202 AGTDGTNGTNGAD
+1202 D

-1375 KGDQGAQ
+1375 KGDQG
-1382 GIQGVQGEKGDK
+1382 E
-1394 GDQGKQGIQGV
+1394 QGIQGV

-1522 SITMKRKH
+1522 SITMKRKR

>member
-1 MDKRSIF
+1 MRSMKMQREDHKMDKRSIF

-24 FPLSIFAEDTTQDPD
+24 FPLSIFAEDTTQGPD

-54 GYTTTTNPYGYDIG
+54 GYTTTTNPYGYDVG
-68 EPFLMVEQ
+68 MPFLMVEQ

-82 NAWDNKVRQ
+82 NVWGNRVHQ
-91 ASYFSMGS
+91 ASYFDMGT
-99 ESALNTFAKNKS
+99 ESSLPTFARKKS
-111 GSSGTFS
+111 GANGTFS
-118 NPNYKLMQA
+118 VDTYALMEA
-127 VSFDPTGSGRRDHVA
+127 VAFDPTGSGRKDHVA
-142 FVGVSGQDKKGYMW
+142 FVGISNKRGYLW
-156 VIDTTKGTDSDLSGL
+156 VIDTRQKAGSDRSEP
-171 VEIGDFSYMFDA
+171 VDIGDFQYMYDGNSFE
-183 SAFKVPTYS
+183 VPTYA

-218 SYNAGGCQIQQ
+218 SYKAGGCQIQQ

-235 SLSRRGKSNSL
+235 SLSKRGKSNSL

-256 YDVERSEGNQRR
+256 YDKEDSEGNQRR

-296 PNDEAQIDYYRPVV
+296 PKDEAQIDYYRPVV

-319 TGSSIV
+319 TSSIV

-333 EFYTSKGKSGG
+333 EFYTSKGRSGG

-368 LFLAGMLGK
+368 LFLAGMLGQ

-392 DMNAGYLYIGKL
+392 DMKAGYLYIGKL

-430 DADDVWQQLAV
+430 NADDVWQQLAV

-490 TRISNCDIQ
+490 TSISNCDIQ

-505 FDGNTAGREQ
+505 FDGNKAGREQ
-515 VVFTIALKHAS
+515 VVFTIALKHA
-526 NNKSH
+526 NNNQSH

-537 RGINYKD
+537 RGKNYKD

-566 DSYVNTDAQNA
+566 DSYVNTNAQNA

-653 STEFKFLGGEAS
+653 STEFNFLGGKAS

-748 EYNKYMADRTN
+748 EYNKYMADRKD

-765 LEKINPAANWMDGNE
+765 LGQIDPAANWMDGNE

-789 GWDALNPD
+789 GWGTLNPD

-845 GDDKVGMHGVTT
+845 GSDKVGMHGVTT

-949 GEGNFDLK
+949 GEGIFDLK
-957 LSWTKPDCENGHPEI
+957 LSWTKPDRENGHPEI

-990 EKLPAE
+990 EKLSAE

-1003 QLDLNGKYTYVVT
+1003 NLDLNSKYTYVVT
-1016 TVATVDNQDY
+1016 TVATVDSKDY

-1095 GTDGKDGEKGED
+1095 GTDG
-1107 GETPYIGENGNWWI
+1107 
-1121 GETDTGVKA
+1121 
-1130 VGTDGADGT
+1130 TDGADGKD
-1139 NGADGLTPS
+1139 GADGLTPS

-1202 AGTDGTNGTNGAD
+1202 AG
-1215 GLTPS
+1215 
-1220 IGENGNWWIGE
+1220 
-1231 TDTGVKA
+1231 
-1238 AGTDGTNGT
+1238 
-1247 NGADGLTPS
+1247 
-1256 IGENGNWWIGATD
+1256 
-1269 TGVKAAATDG
+1269 TDG

-1362 EQGIQGV
+1362 E
-1369 QGEKGD
+1369 
-1375 KGDQGAQ
+1375 
-1382 GIQGVQGEKGDK
+1382 
-1394 GDQGKQGIQGV
+1394 QGIQGV

-1522 SITMKRKH
+1522 SITMKRKR

>member
-54 GYTTTTNPYGYDIG
+54 GYTTTTNPYGYDVG
-68 EPFLMVEQ
+68 MPFLMVEQ

-82 NAWDNKVRQ
+82 NVWGNQVRQ
-91 ASYFSMGS
+91 ASYFDMGT
-99 ESALNTFAKNKS
+99 ESSLPTFARKKS
-111 GSSGTFS
+111 GANGTFFVDT
-118 NPNYKLMQA
+118 YALMEA
-127 VSFDPTGSGRRDHVA
+127 VAFDPTGSGRKDHVA
-142 FVGVSGQDKKGYMW
+142 FVGISNKRGYLW
-156 VIDTTKGTDSDLSGL
+156 VIDTRQEAGSDRSEP
-171 VEIGDFSYMFDA
+171 VDIGDFTYMYDGN
-183 SAFKVPTYS
+183 SFKVPTYA

-229 WDYDGD
+229 WDYNGGG
-235 SLSRRGKSNSL
+235 LTQRGKSNSL
-246 LMGYYNDHPW
+246 LMSYYNEHPW
-256 YDVERSEGNQRR
+256 HDVENSGGNQRR

-280 GDCVDDLAVL
+280 GDYVDDLAVL

-296 PNDEAQIDYYRPVV
+296 PNDKAKVDYYLPELQ
-310 KIVYGTKGD
+310 IVYGSKDG
-319 TGSSIV
+319 GAIV
-325 TKSAAQSE
+325 TKSAAQKE
-333 EFYTSKGKSGG
+333 IFCAYMGMSGG
-344 RDRYEFPVGASLTC
+344 RARYEFPVAASLTC
-358 GDFDGDGDVD
+358 GDLDGDGDVD

-377 LGTWKKNNQQVNETI
+377 FGTWKKDASMVNESIT
-392 DMNAGYLYIGKL
+392 MYAPYMYVGKMT
-404 SNSGNGFVKTTNQ
+404 NVGGTFVKSING
-417 TIESNGWTDGGYH
+417 TIRSNGWTYGGYH
-430 DADDVWQQLAV
+430 DADDVWQRLAV
-441 ESVAINGKGRG
+441 EAVAVNGRGRG
-452 AKELVFLS
+452 AKELVFVN

-465 ASNNK
+465 VSNNK
-470 PVAVYTGDYFKSA
+470 PVAVYTGGYFGSS
-483 DDGAGST
+483 DDGASST

-505 FDGNTAGREQ
+505 FDGNKAGREQ
-515 VVFTIALKHAS
+515 VVFTIALKHK
-526 NNKSH
+526 NNNESH

-537 RGINYKD
+537 RGINYNDK
-544 TTVNGEI
+544 TVNGEI

-566 DSYVNTDAQNA
+566 DSYVNTNAQNA

-613 AAPYFDE
+613 AGPYFKDI
-620 VMDAGNNETEYVLT
+620 MDAGNNETEYVLT

-653 STEFKFLGGEAS
+653 STEFNFLGGKAS

-711 IQNADGTW
+711 IQKADGTW

-748 EYNKYMADRTN
+748 EYNKYMADRKE

-765 LEKINPAANWMDGNE
+765 LEKIDPAANWMDGNE

-845 GDDKVGMHGVTT
+845 GNEDVATHGVTT
-857 SLQYSDGK
+857 SLEYSDGK

-949 GEGNFDLK
+949 GEGSFDLK

-990 EKLPAE
+990 EKLSAE

-1003 QLDLNGKYTYVVT
+1003 DLDLNGKYTYVVT
-1016 TVATVDNQDY
+1016 TVATVDSKDY

-1061 AGDDGKPGKDG
+1061 AGDNGKPGKDG

-1130 VGTDGADGT
+1130 VGTDGAD
-1139 NGADGLTPS
+1139 
-1148 IGENGNWWIGE
+1148 
-1159 TDTGVK
+1159 
-1165 AAGTDGTNGTNGA
+1165 GTNGA

-1348 QGVQGEKGDKGDQG
+1348 QGVQGEKGD
-1362 EQGIQGV
+1362 
-1369 QGEKGD
+1369 
-1375 KGDQGAQ
+1375 
-1382 GIQGVQGEKGDK
+1382 
-1394 GDQGKQGIQGV
+1394 
-1405 QGEKGD
+1405 

-1522 SITMKRKH
+1522 SITKKRKY

>member
-24 FPLSIFAEDTTQDPD
+24 FPLSIFAEDTTQGPD

-99 ESALNTFAKNKS
+99 ESALNTFAKSKS

-142 FVGVSGQDKKGYMW
+142 FVGVGQDKKGYMW
-156 VIDTTKGTDSDLSGL
+156 VIDTTKGTDSDRSQL
-171 VEIGDFSYMFDA
+171 VAIGDFSYMFDA
-183 SAFKVPTYS
+183 NAFEVPTYA

-218 SYNAGGCQIQQ
+218 SYKAGGCQIQQ
-229 WDYDGD
+229 WDYDGG
-235 SLSRRGKSNSL
+235 SLSQRGKSNSL

-256 YDVERSEGNQRR
+256 YDKEDSEGNQRR

-296 PNDEAQIDYYRPVV
+296 PKDEAQIDYYRPVV

-319 TGSSIV
+319 TSSIV

-333 EFYTSKGKSGG
+333 EFYTSKGRSGG
-344 RDRYEFPVGASLTC
+344 RDRYEFPVGASLIC

-368 LFLAGMLGK
+368 LFLAGMLGQ
-377 LGTWKKNNQQVNETI
+377 LGTWKKNNQQVNGTI
-392 DMNAGYLYIGKL
+392 DMKAGYLYIGKL

-490 TRISNCDIQ
+490 TSISNCDIQ

-505 FDGNTAGREQ
+505 FDGNKAGREQ
-515 VVFTIALKHAS
+515 VVFTIALKHA
-526 NNKSH
+526 NNSQSH

-537 RGINYKD
+537 RGKNYKD

-566 DSYVNTDAQNA
+566 DSYVNTNAQNA

-653 STEFKFLGGEAS
+653 STEFNFLGGKAS

-748 EYNKYMADRTN
+748 EYNKYMADRKD

-765 LEKINPAANWMDGNE
+765 LEKIDPAANWMDGNE

-789 GWDALNPD
+789 GWGTLNPD
-797 IQASAISKSEFALGY
+797 IKASAISKSEFALGY

-845 GDDKVGMHGVTT
+845 GSDKVGMHGVTT

-949 GEGNFDLK
+949 GEGIFDLK
-957 LSWTKPDCENGHPEI
+957 LSWTKPDRENGHPEI

-990 EKLPAE
+990 EKLSAE

-1003 QLDLNGKYTYVVT
+1003 NLDLNSKYTYVVT
-1016 TVATVDNQDY
+1016 TVATVDSKDY

-1130 VGTDGADGT
+1130 
-1139 NGADGLTPS
+1139 
-1148 IGENGNWWIGE
+1148 
-1159 TDTGVK
+1159 
-1165 AAGTDGTNGTNGA
+1165 AG
-1178 DGLTP
+1178 
-1183 SIGENG
+1183 
-1189 NWWIGETDTGVKA
+1189 
-1202 AGTDGTNGTNGAD
+1202 
-1215 GLTPS
+1215 
-1220 IGENGNWWIGE
+1220 
-1231 TDTGVKA
+1231 
-1238 AGTDGTNGT
+1238 
-1247 NGADGLTPS
+1247 
-1256 IGENGNWWIGATD
+1256 
-1269 TGVKAAATDG
+1269 TDG

-1305 LWYVSYDNGQNWES
+1305 LWYISYDNGQNWES

-1342 QGEQGI
+1342 QGE
-1348 QGVQGEKGDKGDQG
+1348 
-1362 EQGIQGV
+1362 
-1369 QGEKGD
+1369 
-1375 KGDQGAQ
+1375 
-1382 GIQGVQGEKGDK
+1382 
-1394 GDQGKQGIQGV
+1394 QGIQGV

-1479 LVRDTSAVA
+1479 LVRDTSTVA

-1522 SITMKRKH
+1522 SITMKRKR

>member
-1 MDKRSIF
+1 MRSMKMQREDHKMDKRSIF

-24 FPLSIFAEDTTQDPD
+24 FPLSIFAEDTTQGPD

-99 ESALNTFAKNKS
+99 ESALNTFATNKS
-111 GSSGTFS
+111 GNSGTFS

-142 FVGVSGQDKKGYMW
+142 FVGVSGKDKKGYMW
-156 VIDTTKGTDSDLSGL
+156 VIDTTKETDSDLSQL

-229 WDYDGD
+229 WDYDGG
-235 SLSRRGKSNSL
+235 SLSQRGKSNSL

-296 PNDEAQIDYYRPVV
+296 PSDEAQIDYYRPVV

-333 EFYTSKGKSGG
+333 EFYTSKGRSGG

-417 TIESNGWTDGGYH
+417 AIESNGWTDGGYH
-430 DADDVWQQLAV
+430 NADDVWQQLAV

-483 DDGAGST
+483 DDGAGGT

-515 VVFTIALKHAS
+515 VVFTIALKHA
-526 NNKSH
+526 NNNESH

-537 RGINYKD
+537 RGIKYKD

-566 DSYVNTDAQNA
+566 DSYVNTNAKNA

-765 LEKINPAANWMDGNE
+765 LEQIVPAANWMDGNE

-789 GWDALNPD
+789 DWNALNPD

-845 GDDKVGMHGVTT
+845 GDEKVGMHGVTT

-990 EKLPAE
+990 EKLSAE

-1090 KVKAA
+1090 KIKAA

-1107 GETPYIGENGNWWI
+1107 GETPY
-1121 GETDTGVKA
+1121 
-1130 VGTDGADGT
+1130 
-1139 NGADGLTPS
+1139 

-1189 NWWIGETDTGVKA
+1189 NWWIGT
-1202 AGTDGTNGTNGAD
+1202 
-1215 GLTPS
+1215 
-1220 IGENGNWWIGE
+1220 
-1231 TDTGVKA
+1231 
-1238 AGTDGTNGT
+1238 
-1247 NGADGLTPS
+1247 
-1256 IGENGNWWIGATD
+1256 TD

-1305 LWYVSYDNGQNWES
+1305 RWYVSYDNGQNWES

-1375 KGDQGAQ
+1375 KGDQG
-1382 GIQGVQGEKGDK
+1382 E
-1394 GDQGKQGIQGV
+1394 QGIQGV

>member
-24 FPLSIFAEDTTQDPD
+24 FPLSIFAEDTTQGPD

-82 NAWDNKVRQ
+82 NAWDNTVRQ

-142 FVGVSGQDKKGYMW
+142 FVGVSGRDKKGYMW
-156 VIDTTKGTDSDLSGL
+156 VIDTTKETDSDCSGL
-171 VEIGDFSYMFDA
+171 VEIGDFRYMFDA
-183 SAFKVPTYS
+183 NAFEVPTYS

-213 VYTPE
+213 VYTPKQTPRNQA
-218 SYNAGGCQIQQ
+218 SGCQIQE
-229 WDYDGD
+229 WDYDG
-235 SLSRRGKSNSL
+235 SNKALSQRGEGNSL

-256 YDVERSEGNQRR
+256 YDVEDSEGNQRR

-296 PNDEAQIDYYRPVV
+296 PKNDAQIDYYRPVV

-333 EFYTSKGKSGG
+333 EFYTSKGRSGG

-368 LFLAGMLGK
+368 LFLAGMLGQ
-377 LGTWKKNNQQVNETI
+377 LGTWKNNNQQVNETI
-392 DMNAGYLYIGKL
+392 DMKAGYLYIGKL

-470 PVAVYTGDYFKSA
+470 PVAVYTGNYFKSA

-515 VVFTIALKHAS
+515 VVFTIALKHA
-526 NNKSH
+526 NNNQSH

-719 NDKTVMQTAI
+719 NDNTVMQTAI

-748 EYNKYMADRTN
+748 EYNKYMADRKN
-759 KPTCYL
+759 NPTCYL
-765 LEKINPAANWMDGNE
+765 LEKIDPAANWMDGNE

-789 GWDALNPD
+789 GWDALNQD

-949 GEGNFDLK
+949 GEGFFDLK
-957 LSWTKPDCENGHPEI
+957 LSWTKPDCENGHPKI

-1003 QLDLNGKYTYVVT
+1003 HLDLNGKYTYVVT
-1016 TVATVDNQDY
+1016 TVATVDSMDY

-1148 IGENGNWWIGE
+1148 IGENGNWWIG
-1159 TDTGVK
+1159 
-1165 AAGTDGTNGTNGA
+1165 A
-1178 DGLTP
+1178 
-1183 SIGENG
+1183 
-1189 NWWIGETDTGVKA
+1189 
-1202 AGTDGTNGTNGAD
+1202 
-1215 GLTPS
+1215 
-1220 IGENGNWWIGE
+1220 

-1269 TGVKAAATDG
+1269 TGVKAAGTDG

-1348 QGVQGEKGDKGDQG
+1348 QGVH
-1362 EQGIQGV
+1362 
-1369 QGEKGD
+1369 
-1375 KGDQGAQ
+1375 
-1382 GIQGVQGEKGDK
+1382 
-1394 GDQGKQGIQGV
+1394 
-1405 QGEKGD
+1405 GEKGD

-1522 SITMKRKH
+1522 SITMKRKY

>member
-1 MDKRSIF
+1 
-8 ERGFA
+8 
-13 ILLSVILMAAC
+13 
-24 FPLSIFAEDTTQDPD
+24 
-39 FSGTNLMNLENVQPS
+39 MNN
-54 GYTTTTNPYGYDIG
+54 
-68 EPFLMVEQ
+68 F
-76 NELMYL
+76 
-82 NAWDNKVRQ
+82 
-91 ASYFSMGS
+91 YF
-99 ESALNTFAKNKS
+99 
-111 GSSGTFS
+111 
-118 NPNYKLMQA
+118 
-127 VSFDPTGSGRRDHVA
+127 
-142 FVGVSGQDKKGYMW
+142 
-156 VIDTTKGTDSDLSGL
+156 
-171 VEIGDFSYMFDA
+171 
-183 SAFKVPTYS
+183 
-192 NRSFLNIVAGDF
+192 
-204 DGDGKESIV
+204 
-213 VYTPE
+213 
-218 SYNAGGCQIQQ
+218 
-229 WDYDGD
+229 
-235 SLSRRGKSNSL
+235 
-246 LMGYYNDHPW
+246 
-256 YDVERSEGNQRR
+256 
-268 KLGVSMA
+268 
-275 VGDFN
+275 
-280 GDCVDDLAVL
+280 
-290 SYCHRL
+290 
-296 PNDEAQIDYYRPVV
+296 
-310 KIVYGTKGD
+310 KI
-319 TGSSIV
+319 
-325 TKSAAQSE
+325 
-333 EFYTSKGKSGG
+333 
-344 RDRYEFPVGASLTC
+344 
-358 GDFDGDGDVD
+358 
-368 LFLAGMLGK
+368 
-377 LGTWKKNNQQVNETI
+377 
-392 DMNAGYLYIGKL
+392 L
-404 SNSGNGFVKTTNQ
+404 SNF
-417 TIESNGWTDGGYH
+417 W
-430 DADDVWQQLAV
+430 
-441 ESVAINGKGRG
+441 
-452 AKELVFLS
+452 
-460 GTLYD
+460 
-465 ASNNK
+465 
-470 PVAVYTGDYFKSA
+470 
-483 DDGAGST
+483 GSL
-490 TRISNCDIQ
+490 Q
-499 SIAVGN
+499 
-505 FDGNTAGREQ
+505 
-515 VVFTIALKHAS
+515 
-526 NNKSH
+526 
-531 LLTGYM
+531 
-537 RGINYKD
+537 
-544 TTVNGEI
+544 
-551 KEYGT
+551 
-556 AGGYDCLVPT
+556 YDCLVPT
-566 DSYVNTDAQNA
+566 DSYVNTNAQNA

-653 STEFKFLGGEAS
+653 STEFNFLGGKAS

-748 EYNKYMADRTN
+748 EYNKYMADRTE

-765 LEKINPAANWMDGNE
+765 LEQINPAANWMDGNE

-789 GWDALNPD
+789 GWGALNPD
-797 IQASAISKSEFALGY
+797 IKASAISKSEFALGY

-845 GDDKVGMHGVTT
+845 GSDKVGMHGVTT
-857 SLQYSDGK
+857 SLEYSDGK

-957 LSWTKPDCENGHPEI
+957 LSWTKPDCENGHPKI

-981 ESGAYTKVS
+981 ESGAYTRVS
-990 EKLPAE
+990 EKLSAE

-1003 QLDLNGKYTYVVT
+1003 DLDLKGKYTYVVT
-1016 TVATVDNQDY
+1016 TVATVDNKDY

-1148 IGENGNWWIGE
+1148 IGENGNWWIGT

-1202 AGTDGTNGTNGAD
+1202 AG
-1215 GLTPS
+1215 
-1220 IGENGNWWIGE
+1220 
-1231 TDTGVKA
+1231 
-1238 AGTDGTNGT
+1238 
-1247 NGADGLTPS
+1247 
-1256 IGENGNWWIGATD
+1256 
-1269 TGVKAAATDG
+1269 TDG

-1362 EQGIQGV
+1362 E
-1369 QGEKGD
+1369 
-1375 KGDQGAQ
+1375 Q

>member
-24 FPLSIFAEDTTQDPD
+24 FPLSIFAEDTTQGPD

-54 GYTTTTNPYGYDIG
+54 GYTTTTNPYGYGIG

-82 NAWDNKVRQ
+82 NVWDNKVRQ
-91 ASYFSMGS
+91 ASYFSMGT

-142 FVGVSGQDKKGYMW
+142 FVGVSGQNKKGYMW
-156 VIDTTKGTDSDLSGL
+156 VIDTTKGTGSDCSPQ
-171 VEIGDFSYMFDA
+171 VEIGDFGYMFDGND
-183 SAFKVPTYS
+183 FEVPTYS
-192 NRSFLNIVAGDF
+192 NRSFFNIVAGDF

-213 VYTPE
+213 VYTPKQTPRNQA
-218 SYNAGGCQIQQ
+218 SGCQIQE
-229 WDYDGD
+229 WDYDG
-235 SLSRRGKSNSL
+235 SNKALSKRGEGNSL

-256 YDVERSEGNQRR
+256 YDVEDSEGNQRR

-296 PNDEAQIDYYRPVV
+296 PKDEAKIDYYRPVV

-333 EFYTSKGKSGG
+333 EFYTSKGHSGG

-368 LFLAGMLGK
+368 LFLAGMLGQ

-392 DMNAGYLYIGKL
+392 DMKAGYLYIGKL

-430 DADDVWQQLAV
+430 NNDDVWQQLAV

-490 TRISNCDIQ
+490 TSISNCDIQ

-505 FDGNTAGREQ
+505 FDGNKAGREQ
-515 VVFTIALKHAS
+515 VVFTIALKHA
-526 NNKSH
+526 NNNQSH

-537 RGINYKD
+537 RGKNYKD

-566 DSYVNTDAQNA
+566 DSYVNTNAQNA

-653 STEFKFLGGEAS
+653 STEFNFLGGKAS

-711 IQNADGTW
+711 IQKADGTW

-748 EYNKYMADRTN
+748 EYNKYMADRKD

-765 LEKINPAANWMDGNE
+765 LGQIDPAANWMDGNE

-789 GWDALNPD
+789 GWGTLNPD

-845 GDDKVGMHGVTT
+845 GSDKVGMHGVTT
-857 SLQYSDGK
+857 SLEYSDGK

-949 GEGNFDLK
+949 GEGIFDLK
-957 LSWTKPDCENGHPEI
+957 LSWTKPDCENGHPKI

-981 ESGAYTKVS
+981 ESGSYTKVS
-990 EKLPAE
+990 EKLSAE
-996 ATEYEIK
+996 TTEYEIK
-1003 QLDLNGKYTYVVT
+1003 DLDLNGKYTYVVT
-1016 TVATVDNQDY
+1016 TVATVDNKDY

-1061 AGDDGKPGKDG
+1061 AGNDGKPGKDG

-1107 GETPYIGENGNWWI
+1107 GETPY
-1121 GETDTGVKA
+1121 
-1130 VGTDGADGT
+1130 
-1139 NGADGLTPS
+1139 
-1148 IGENGNWWIGE
+1148 
-1159 TDTGVK
+1159 
-1165 AAGTDGTNGTNGA
+1165 
-1178 DGLTP
+1178 
-1183 SIGENG
+1183 
-1189 NWWIGETDTGVKA
+1189 
-1202 AGTDGTNGTNGAD
+1202 
-1215 GLTPS
+1215 
-1220 IGENGNWWIGE
+1220 
-1231 TDTGVKA
+1231 
-1238 AGTDGTNGT
+1238 
-1247 NGADGLTPS
+1247 

-1348 QGVQGEKGDKGDQG
+1348 QGD
-1362 EQGIQGV
+1362 
-1369 QGEKGD
+1369 
-1375 KGDQGAQ
+1375 
-1382 GIQGVQGEKGDK
+1382 
-1394 GDQGKQGIQGV
+1394 

-1479 LVRDTSAVA
+1479 LVRDTSTVA

-1522 SITMKRKH
+1522 SITMKRKR

>member
-1 MDKRSIF
+1 MKMQREDHKMDKRSIF

-142 FVGVSGQDKKGYMW
+142 FVGVSGQNKKGYMW
-156 VIDTTKGTDSDLSGL
+156 VIDTTKGTGSDCSQQ
-171 VEIGDFSYMFDA
+171 VEIGDFSYMFDK
-183 SAFKVPTYS
+183 SDFEVPTYA

-213 VYTPE
+213 VYTPKQTPRNQA
-218 SYNAGGCQIQQ
+218 SGCQIQE
-229 WDYDGD
+229 WDYDG
-235 SLSRRGKSNSL
+235 SNKALSQRGEGNSL

-256 YDVERSEGNQRR
+256 YDVEDSEGNQRR

-296 PNDEAQIDYYRPVV
+296 PKDQAQIDYYRPVV

-333 EFYTSKGKSGG
+333 EFYTSKGRSGG

-358 GDFDGDGDVD
+358 GDFDGDGDMD
-368 LFLAGMLGK
+368 LFLAGMLGQ
-377 LGTWKKNNQQVNETI
+377 LGTWKNNNQQVNETI
-392 DMNAGYLYIGKL
+392 DMKAGYLYIGKL

-490 TRISNCDIQ
+490 TSISNCDIQ

-505 FDGNTAGREQ
+505 FDGNKAGREQ
-515 VVFTIALKHAS
+515 VVFTIALKHA
-526 NNKSH
+526 NNSQSH

-537 RGINYKD
+537 RGKNYKD

-566 DSYVNTDAQNA
+566 DSYVNTNAQNA

-653 STEFKFLGGEAS
+653 STEFNFLGGKAS

-748 EYNKYMADRTN
+748 EYNKYMADRKD

-765 LEKINPAANWMDGNE
+765 LGQIDPAANWMDGNE

-789 GWDALNPD
+789 GWGTLNPD

-845 GDDKVGMHGVTT
+845 GSDKVGMHGVTT
-857 SLQYSDGK
+857 SLEYSDGK

-981 ESGAYTKVS
+981 ESGAYKKVS
-990 EKLPAE
+990 EKLSAE

-1003 QLDLNGKYTYVVT
+1003 NLDLNGKYTYVVT
-1016 TVATVDNQDY
+1016 TVATVDNKDY

-1130 VGTDGADGT
+1130 
-1139 NGADGLTPS
+1139 
-1148 IGENGNWWIGE
+1148 
-1159 TDTGVK
+1159 
-1165 AAGTDGTNGTNGA
+1165 AGTDGTNGTNGA

-1189 NWWIGETDTGVKA
+1189 NWWIGT
-1202 AGTDGTNGTNGAD
+1202 
-1215 GLTPS
+1215 
-1220 IGENGNWWIGE
+1220 

-1348 QGVQGEKGDKGDQG
+1348 QGVQGG
-1362 EQGIQGV
+1362 
-1369 QGEKGD
+1369 
-1375 KGDQGAQ
+1375 
-1382 GIQGVQGEKGDK
+1382 
-1394 GDQGKQGIQGV
+1394 
-1405 QGEKGD
+1405 KGD

>member
-82 NAWDNKVRQ
+82 NAWDNRVRQ
-91 ASYFSMGS
+91 ASYFAMGS
-99 ESALNTFAKNKS
+99 ESALETFAKNKS

-142 FVGVSGQDKKGYMW
+142 FVGVSGQNKKGYMW
-156 VIDTTKGTDSDLSGL
+156 VIDTTKGTDSDCSPQ
-171 VEIGDFSYMFDA
+171 VEIGDFSYMFDGND
-183 SAFKVPTYS
+183 FEVPTYS

-213 VYTPE
+213 VYTPKQTPRNQA
-218 SYNAGGCQIQQ
+218 SGCQIQE
-229 WDYDGD
+229 WDYDG
-235 SLSRRGKSNSL
+235 SNKALSQRGESNSL

-256 YDVERSEGNQRR
+256 YDVEKKSKGNQRR

-280 GDCVDDLAVL
+280 GDMVDDLAVL

-296 PNDEAQIDYYRPVV
+296 PNDEAKIDYYRPVV

-333 EFYTSKGKSGG
+333 EFYTSMGYTGG
-344 RDRYEFPVGASLTC
+344 RYYYEFPVGASLTC
-358 GDFDGDGDVD
+358 GDFDGDGDDD
-368 LFLAGMLGK
+368 LFLAGMLAYF
-377 LGTWKKNNQQVNETI
+377 GTWKKDSSMVNEKITMKS
-392 DMNAGYLYIGKL
+392 DYVYVGKL
-404 SNSGNGFVKTTNQ
+404 TNTGNGFSKTMNLNRTV
-417 TIESNGWTDGGYH
+417 ESNGWTDGGYH

-465 ASNNK
+465 VSNNK

-505 FDGNTAGREQ
+505 FDGNKAGREQ
-515 VVFTIALKHAS
+515 VVFTIALKHS
-526 NNKSH
+526 NNNESH

-537 RGINYKD
+537 RGIKYND
-544 TTVNGEI
+544 TTVSGEV

-566 DSYVNTDAQNA
+566 DSYVNTNAQNA

-584 VDKNNDGVL
+584 VDRNNDGVL
-593 AKYRGVTYAYTDPD
+593 AKYRGVSYAYTDPD

-653 STEFKFLGGEAS
+653 STEFSFPGGKAS

-739 VDAYNKFAT
+739 VDAYNKFAE
-748 EYNKYMADRTN
+748 EYNKYMADRKD

-765 LEKINPAANWMDGNE
+765 LEKIDPAANWMDGNE

-789 GWDALNPD
+789 GWESLRPD

-845 GDDKVGMHGVTT
+845 GKEDVAMHGVTT
-857 SLQYSDGK
+857 SLEYSDGK

-930 TNLSSPPRAIDNLD
+930 TNLSSPPRAIDDLD

-957 LSWTKPDCENGHPEI
+957 LSWTKPDCENGHPQI

-981 ESGAYTKVS
+981 ESGAYTKIS
-990 EKLPAE
+990 EKLSAD

-1003 QLDLNGKYTYVVT
+1003 NLNLNGKYTYVVT
-1016 TVATVDNQDY
+1016 TVATVDSKDY

-1061 AGDDGKPGKDG
+1061 AGDDGKPGKNG

-1095 GTDGKDGEKGED
+1095 GTDGKDGEKGEN
-1107 GETPYIGENGNWWI
+1107 GETPYIGENGNWWIGESDTGVKATGTDGADGTNGADGLPPSIGGNGNWWIGATDTGVKATGTDGADGTNGADGLTPSIGGNGNWWI

-1139 NGADGLTPS
+1139 NGA
-1148 IGENGNWWIGE
+1148 N
-1159 TDTGVK
+1159 
-1165 AAGTDGTNGTNGA
+1165 
-1178 DGLTP
+1178 
-1183 SIGENG
+1183 
-1189 NWWIGETDTGVKA
+1189 
-1202 AGTDGTNGTNGAD
+1202 
-1215 GLTPS
+1215 
-1220 IGENGNWWIGE
+1220 
-1231 TDTGVKA
+1231 
-1238 AGTDGTNGT
+1238 
-1247 NGADGLTPS
+1247 GLTPS

-1269 TGVKAAATDG
+1269 TGVKAAGTDG
-1279 ADGKDGADGT
+1279 TNGKDGADGT

-1305 LWYVSYDNGQNWES
+1305 LWYVSYDNGLNWES

-1331 GAQGEKGDKGD
+1331 GA

-1375 KGDQGAQ
+1375 KGDQG
-1382 GIQGVQGEKGDK
+1382 E
-1394 GDQGKQGIQGV
+1394 QGIQGV

-1441 DGKDGQDGTAG
+1441 DGKDGQDGAAG

-1488 NKEANDSA
+1488 NKEVNDSA

-1522 SITMKRKH
+1522 SITMKRKS

>member
-82 NAWDNKVRQ
+82 NAWDNTVRQ

-142 FVGVSGQDKKGYMW
+142 FVGVGQDKKGYMW
-156 VIDTTKGTDSDLSGL
+156 VIDTTKGTDSDRSQQ
-171 VEIGDFSYMFDA
+171 VEIGDFSYMFDK
-183 SAFKVPTYS
+183 SDFEVPTYS
-192 NRSFLNIVAGDF
+192 NRSFFNIVAGDF

-213 VYTPE
+213 VYTPKQTPRNQA
-218 SYNAGGCQIQQ
+218 SGCQIQE
-229 WDYDGD
+229 WDYDG
-235 SLSRRGKSNSL
+235 SNKALSQRGEGNSL

-256 YDVERSEGNQRR
+256 YDVEDSEGNQRR

-296 PNDEAQIDYYRPVV
+296 PKDEAQINYYRPVV

-333 EFYTSKGKSGG
+333 EFYTSKGRSGG

-368 LFLAGMLGK
+368 LFLAGMLGQ

-392 DMNAGYLYIGKL
+392 DMKAGYLYIGKL

-515 VVFTIALKHAS
+515 VVFTIALKHK
-526 NNKSH
+526 NNNESH

-566 DSYVNTDAQNA
+566 DSYVNTDAKNA

-653 STEFKFLGGEAS
+653 STEFNFLGGKAS

-711 IQNADGTW
+711 IQKADGTW

-748 EYNKYMADRTN
+748 EYNKYMADRKD

-765 LEKINPAANWMDGNE
+765 LGQIDPAANWMDGNE

-789 GWDALNPD
+789 GWGTLNPD

-845 GDDKVGMHGVTT
+845 GSDKVGMHGVTT
-857 SLQYSDGK
+857 SLEYSDGK

-949 GEGNFDLK
+949 GEGIFGLK
-957 LSWTKPDCENGHPEI
+957 LSWTKPDRENGHPAI

-981 ESGAYTKVS
+981 ESGAYTRVS
-990 EKLPAE
+990 GKLPAE

-1003 QLDLNGKYTYVVT
+1003 DLDLKGKYTYVVT
-1016 TVATVDNQDY
+1016 TVATVDNKDY

-1107 GETPYIGENGNWWI
+1107 GETPY
-1121 GETDTGVKA
+1121 
-1130 VGTDGADGT
+1130 
-1139 NGADGLTPS
+1139 
-1148 IGENGNWWIGE
+1148 
-1159 TDTGVK
+1159 
-1165 AAGTDGTNGTNGA
+1165 
-1178 DGLTP
+1178 
-1183 SIGENG
+1183 
-1189 NWWIGETDTGVKA
+1189 
-1202 AGTDGTNGTNGAD
+1202 
-1215 GLTPS
+1215 

-1375 KGDQGAQ
+1375 
-1382 GIQGVQGEKGDK
+1382 
-1394 GDQGKQGIQGV
+1394 
-1405 QGEKGD
+1405 

-1522 SITMKRKH
+1522 SITMKRKR

>member
-99 ESALNTFAKNKS
+99 ESALNTFATNKS

-218 SYNAGGCQIQQ
+218 SSNAGGCQIQQ
-229 WDYDGD
+229 WDYDGG

-256 YDVERSEGNQRR
+256 YDVERSKGNQRR

-296 PNDEAQIDYYRPVV
+296 PKDEAQIDYYRPVV

-319 TGSSIV
+319 TSSIV

-333 EFYTSKGKSGG
+333 EFYTSKGRSGG

-490 TRISNCDIQ
+490 TSISNCDIQ

-505 FDGNTAGREQ
+505 FDGNKAGREQ
-515 VVFTIALKHAS
+515 VVFTIALKHA
-526 NNKSH
+526 NNSQSH

-537 RGINYKD
+537 RGKNYKD

-566 DSYVNTDAQNA
+566 DSYVNTNAQNA

-653 STEFKFLGGEAS
+653 STEFNFLGGKAS

-765 LEKINPAANWMDGNE
+765 LEEINPAANWMDGNE

-789 GWDALNPD
+789 GWDALKQD
-797 IQASAISKSEFALGY
+797 IQASPISKSEFALGY

-845 GDDKVGMHGVTT
+845 GSDKVGMHGVTT
-857 SLQYSDGK
+857 SLEYSDGK

-917 AANNKTPFIGYSV
+917 AENNKTPFIGYSV

-949 GEGNFDLK
+949 GEGIFDLK
-957 LSWTKPDCENGHPEI
+957 LSWTKPDCENGHPKI

-990 EKLPAE
+990 EKLSAE
-996 ATEYEIK
+996 TTEYEIK
-1003 QLDLNGKYTYVVT
+1003 DLNLNGKYTYVVT
-1016 TVATVDNQDY
+1016 TVATVDSKDY

-1189 NWWIGETDTGVKA
+1189 NWWIGTTDTGVKA
-1202 AGTDGTNGTNGAD
+1202 AG
-1215 GLTPS
+1215 
-1220 IGENGNWWIGE
+1220 
-1231 TDTGVKA
+1231 
-1238 AGTDGTNGT
+1238 
-1247 NGADGLTPS
+1247 
-1256 IGENGNWWIGATD
+1256 
-1269 TGVKAAATDG
+1269 TDG

-1348 QGVQGEKGDKGDQG
+1348 QGAQGEKGDKGDQG

-1375 KGDQGAQ
+1375 KGDQG
-1382 GIQGVQGEKGDK
+1382 E
-1394 GDQGKQGIQGV
+1394 QGIQGV